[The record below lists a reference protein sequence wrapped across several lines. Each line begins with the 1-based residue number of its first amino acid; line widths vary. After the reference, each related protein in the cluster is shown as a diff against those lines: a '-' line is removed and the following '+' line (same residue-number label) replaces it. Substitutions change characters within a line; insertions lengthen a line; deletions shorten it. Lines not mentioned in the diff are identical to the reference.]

1 MEKIRPLSSHNSVFP
16 VQDELNDRFKLI
28 NKNFEILSAVA
39 GQNGGNLDNLV
50 TSVNGQTGDVTIQ
63 TGARPNEELTG
74 VVTLNGEPIATQ
86 SWVEGKIIP
95 PVRYAR
101 ATTFVDGLMSAD
113 DKRKL
118 DVLDPAQLMN
128 SPSDVRSVNGMKGNV
143 RITAE
148 SLGAATRV
156 DPTFTGT
163 VNVPTLD
170 ASDSNLRFDN
180 RAASIKFVKQYFVRA
195 SAEVTDS
202 LENATNLKAGLM
214 SPEDK
219 SKLDRLPEGGAQ
231 SAVVSVN
238 SKTGTVQLEVDDIPG
253 AAPIEEPHF
262 RRAAY
267 VDGKKVATEE
277 MVNNVSARDRGA
289 IKDAIMSDLNSR
301 LVTDNQNGL
310 MDSTS
315 FKKLSDLP
323 DPRRVITRINGIEA
337 TGRTNSVTLTP
348 DDIGAV
354 SRANPRM
361 DSEPSIANVRL
372 SDWIRENISV
382 SRITAGLMSP
392 ADKRKLDSLSTTPEF
407 TGDMNGRRVTNVGA
421 PESVNDAATKA
432 YVDTAKQGAID
443 EARRNLEETRFNL
456 ESAIRE
462 AKETGTDARTE
473 ADKANRAVRTLEA
486 KSSTTDTG
494 ISDLKTRVTAL
505 EARPASPGVVS
516 FDGNMAGKKIS
527 NLAVPENDR
536 DGANKAYV
544 DSKHDAAI
552 NIAKQYTDSAKRSIE
567 SEVSSVQSNI
577 GNLSGR
583 IDTLEARQDRD
594 TVYDDSEL
602 KRRVKTLEDKPGYDD
617 SGVKQ
622 RIQALEA
629 KPDKDTVYDDS
640 EIKRRV
646 TALENRPSGG
656 GGQAYDDTE
665 LKGRVAALEAKP
677 DKDTVY
683 DDSALKGRVAT
694 LETTSTDL
702 TGRVRALE
710 SKNPVASGEAFTGDM
725 KNRAITNLASP
736 TDEKDGANKAYV
748 DQQRD
753 AAISTAKTYTDGVRS
768 ALEPTIVEAKK
779 AGTDAMERA
788 DAAHTQLSGIS
799 AKVTALESK
808 PSEAFTGDMKGGKIS
823 NLADPTAEK
832 DAATMKYVDAEVKK
846 VGVAAAT
853 VSSKHAKDLKDELAP
868 QITEAKQTASG
879 ASTKVDGIV
888 SRVSTLETDV
898 AGLKAGGGG
907 GGGGGGAPFTGNM
920 ENRKI
925 INLAAPETEFDA
937 TNKGYVD
944 GIRTELIASVADAK
958 KAGTDA
964 RTEADKANTA
974 LTDIQSTVSTLTGKV
989 STLEGKQIPEAFTGD
1004 LKNAKLTNVA
1014 LPEAAT
1020 DGATKGYVDTEVAK
1034 VDAKISQATAKSGET
1049 EGKVSTLEGKASDA
1063 AQKIEASEGKIR
1075 TAESRL
1081 DTVEGKVNGLET
1093 KVSGLDT
1100 AVKELK
1106 AAPGYD
1112 DSDIKRRVTA
1122 LESKEDK
1129 DTVYD
1134 DSGIKAR
1141 LTTLE
1146 AKPAYDD
1153 AEIKRRLTDA
1163 ETSLGNK
1170 ADSSALASTNS
1181 SVSAL
1186 DARVTN
1192 LEAKPDKDTVY
1203 DDSDLKRRVSVLEAS
1218 GGGGGGGG
1226 AYNDSELRNRIDA
1239 LEKKEDRDTVYND
1252 AELRGR
1258 VQVLE
1263 AKEDKDT
1270 VYNDTELK
1278 GRVAAVESAVATKAE
1293 ASALQAESEKITA
1306 LATRVKAVE
1315 DRPAGGGAAPDLS
1328 GYMQKSE
1335 FERSFRDSTT
1345 STIEPVYAKKQDV
1358 AVYARTEAIDQAML
1372 GIPRL
1377 IGYVRYTNVQAG
1389 AWENGASLVPIGTY
1403 QRTDVGSLD
1412 FSWPALDPK
1421 DNLLV
1426 ILPRQGAYLFQIIP
1440 AAKSDTLVY
1449 LHDGQGSFDGMVGP
1463 ISSADAVAMGTGIQ
1477 FIGAVN
1483 GPNKLAR
1490 IPLATPG
1497 NTRKSLGDVVIMI
1510 TFLGERR

>member
-1 MEKIRPLSSHNSVFP
+1 MEKIRPLNSHNSVFP
-16 VQDELNDRFKLI
+16 VQDELNERFKLI

-86 SWVEGKIIP
+86 SWVNGKIIP

-101 ATTFVDGLMSAD
+101 ATTFADGLMSAD

-170 ASDSNLRFDN
+170 ASDGNLRFDN

-195 SAEVTDS
+195 GAEITDS

-277 MVNNVSARDRGA
+277 MVNSVSARDRGA
-289 IKDAIMSDLNSR
+289 IKDAIMSDLNNR

-337 TGRTNSVTLTP
+337 TGRTNTVTLTP

-361 DSEPSIANVRL
+361 DAEPSIANVRL

-392 ADKRKLDSLSTTPEF
+392 ADKRKLDSLSVTQEF
-407 TGDMNGRRVTNVGA
+407 SGDMNGRRVTNLGA
-421 PESVNDAATKA
+421 PESTNDAATKA

-443 EARRNLEETRFNL
+443 ESRRSVEEAKFNL
-456 ESAIRE
+456 ESSIRE
-462 AKETGTDARTE
+462 AKETGADARAE
-473 ADKANRAVRTLEA
+473 ADKANRAVRSLEDKA
-486 KSSTTDTG
+486 STAATG
-494 ISDLKTRVTAL
+494 ISDLKTRMTTL
-505 EARPASPGVVS
+505 EGRANTPGVVS
-516 FDGNMAGKKIS
+516 FDGNMAGKKIT

-552 NIAKQYTDSAKRSIE
+552 NVAKQYTDSAKRSIE
-567 SEVSSVQSNI
+567 SEVSSVQSTI

-594 TVYDDSEL
+594 TVYDDTEL

-622 RIQALEA
+622 RIQALET
-629 KPDKDTVYDDS
+629 KTDKDTVYDDS

-646 TALENRPSGG
+646 TALEGRPA
-656 GGQAYDDTE
+656 GQSYDDTA
-665 LKGRVAALEAKP
+665 LAGRVTALENKP

-683 DDSALKGRVAT
+683 DDSALKGRVSA

-702 TGRVRALE
+702 TGRVRELE
-710 SKNPVASGEAFTGDM
+710 SKAPVASGEAFTGDM
-725 KNRAITNLASP
+725 KGRAITHLAAPSED
-736 TDEKDGANKAYV
+736 TDGANKAYV

-753 AAISTAKTYTDGVRS
+753 AAVETAKSYTDGVKS

-788 DAAHTQLSGIS
+788 EAAHTQLSGIS

-808 PSEAFTGDMKGGKIS
+808 PADTFTGDMKGGKIS
-823 NLADPTAEK
+823 NLADPIAEK

-868 QITEAKQTASG
+868 QITEAKQAASG

-907 GGGGGGAPFTGNM
+907 VGGGGGAPFTGNM

-925 INLAAPETEFDA
+925 INLANPETEFDA

-944 GIRTELIASVADAK
+944 GIRSELIASVADAK

-974 LTDIQSTVSTLTGKV
+974 ITDIQTTVSTLSGKV
-989 STLEGKQIPEAFTGD
+989 STLEGRQIPEAFTGD

-1014 LPEAAT
+1014 LPDAAT

-1063 AQKIEASEGKIR
+1063 AQKIEAAEGKIR
-1075 TAESRL
+1075 TAEGRL
-1081 DTVEGKVNGLET
+1081 DTVEGKVSGLET

-1106 AAPGYD
+1106 TAPGYD
-1112 DSDIKRRVTA
+1112 DTDLRGRVTA

-1153 AEIKRRLTDA
+1153 AEIKLRLTDA
-1163 ETSLGNK
+1163 ETALGNK

-1203 DDSDLKRRVSVLEAS
+1203 DDSDLKRRVFALEA

-1226 AYNDSELRNRIDA
+1226 VYNDSELRNRIDA
-1239 LEKKEDRDTVYND
+1239 LEKKEDKDTVYND
-1252 AELRGR
+1252 TELRGR
-1258 VQVLE
+1258 ITALE
-1263 AKEDKDT
+1263 SKEDKDT
-1270 VYNDTELK
+1270 VYNDTEIK
-1278 GRVAAVESAVATKAE
+1278 GRISAVESAVATKAE
-1293 ASALQAESEKITA
+1293 ASALQAEAEKITA
-1306 LATRVKAVE
+1306 LTTRVKAVE
-1315 DRPAGGGAAPDLS
+1315 DRPAGGGGAAPDLS

-1358 AVYARTEAIDQAML
+1358 AFYARTEAIDQAML

-1440 AAKSDTLVY
+1440 SAKSDTLVY

-1497 NTRKSLGDVVIMI
+1497 NTRKPLGDVVIMI

>member
-170 ASDSNLRFDN
+170 ASDGNLRFDN

-219 SKLDRLPEGGAQ
+219 SKLDRLPDGGAQ

-277 MVNNVSARDRGA
+277 MVNSVSARDRGA

-337 TGRTNSVTLTP
+337 TGRTNTVTLTP

-361 DSEPSIANVRL
+361 DAEPSIANVRL

-392 ADKRKLDSLSTTPEF
+392 ADKRKLDSLSVTQEF
-407 TGDMNGRRVTNVGA
+407 SGDMKGNRVTNLGT

-443 EARRNLEETRFNL
+443 DARRSVEEAKFNL
-456 ESAIRE
+456 ESSIRE
-462 AKETGTDARTE
+462 AKETGADARAE
-473 ADKANRAVRTLEA
+473 ADKANRAVRSLEDKA
-486 KSSTTDTG
+486 STAATG
-494 ISDLKTRVTAL
+494 ISDLKTRMTTL
-505 EARPASPGVVS
+505 EGRANTPGVVS

-527 NLAVPENDR
+527 NLAAPENDR

-544 DSKHDAAI
+544 DTAKQGAIDA
-552 NIAKQYTDSAKRSIE
+552 AKQYTDSAKRSVE
-567 SEVSSVQSNI
+567 NEVSSVQSTI

-594 TVYDDSEL
+594 TVYDDTEL

-622 RIQALEA
+622 RIQALES

-646 TALENRPSGG
+646 TALEGRPA
-656 GGQAYDDTE
+656 GQSYDDTA
-665 LKGRVAALEAKP
+665 LAGRVTALENKA

-683 DDSALKGRVAT
+683 DDSALKGRVSA

-702 TGRVRALE
+702 TGRVRELE
-710 SKNPVASGEAFTGDM
+710 SKAPVASGEAFTGDM
-725 KNRAITNLASP
+725 KGRAITHLAAPSED
-736 TDEKDGANKAYV
+736 TDGANKAYV

-753 AAISTAKTYTDGVRS
+753 AAVETAKSYTDGVKS
-768 ALEPTIVEAKK
+768 ALEPTIAEAKK

-788 DAAHTQLSGIS
+788 EAARTQLSGIS

-808 PSEAFTGDMKGGKIS
+808 PADTFTGDMKGGKIS

-868 QITEAKQTASG
+868 QITEAKQAASR

-907 GGGGGGAPFTGNM
+907 GGGGGGAAPFTGNM

-925 INLAAPETEFDA
+925 INLANPETEFDA

-944 GIRTELIASVADAK
+944 GIRSELIASVVDAK

-974 LTDIQSTVSTLTGKV
+974 ITDIQSTVSALSGKIT
-989 STLEGKQIPEAFTGD
+989 TLEGKQIPEAFTGD

-1049 EGKVSTLEGKASDA
+1049 EGKVSVLEGKASDA
-1063 AQKIEASEGKIR
+1063 AQKIEAAEGKIR
-1075 TAESRL
+1075 TAEGRL

-1106 AAPGYD
+1106 ASGYD
-1112 DSDIKRRVTA
+1112 DTA
-1122 LESKEDK
+1122 LKGRVKALEDKEDK

-1134 DSGIKAR
+1134 DSAIKAR

-1146 AKPAYDD
+1146 AKPGYDD
-1153 AEIKRRLTDA
+1153 SEVKRRLTDA
-1163 ETSLGNK
+1163 ETAIAAK
-1170 ADSSALASTNS
+1170 ADSSALASTNTNVQS
-1181 SVSAL
+1181 L
-1186 DARVTN
+1186 TARVSN

-1203 DDSDLKRRVSVLEAS
+1203 DDSDLKRRVSALEAR

-1239 LEKKEDRDTVYND
+1239 LEKKGDKDTVYND
-1252 AELRGR
+1252 TELRGR
-1258 VQVLE
+1258 ITALE

-1270 VYNDTELK
+1270 VYDDSALK

-1293 ASALQAESEKITA
+1293 ASALQTEAEKITA
-1306 LATRVKAVE
+1306 LTTRVKAVE

-1328 GYMQKSE
+1328 GYMKTSE
-1335 FERSFRDSTT
+1335 FEKSFRDSTAE
-1345 STIEPVYAKKQDV
+1345 TIEPVYAKKSDLSSFI
-1358 AVYARTEAIDQAML
+1358 RSSELDSSML

-1440 AAKSDTLVY
+1440 SSKSDTLVY

-1497 NTRKSLGDVVIMI
+1497 NARRSLGDVVIMI

>member
-1 MEKIRPLSSHNSVFP
+1 MEKIRPLNSHNSVFP
-16 VQDELNDRFKLI
+16 VQDELNERFKLI

-170 ASDSNLRFDN
+170 ASDGNLRFDN

-337 TGRTNSVTLTP
+337 TGRTNTVTLTP

-361 DSEPSIANVRL
+361 DAEPSIANVRL

-392 ADKRKLDSLSTTPEF
+392 ADKRKLDSLSVTQEF
-407 TGDMNGRRVTNVGA
+407 SGDMNGRRVTNLGA
-421 PESVNDAATKA
+421 PESTNDAATKA

-443 EARRNLEETRFNL
+443 A
-456 ESAIRE
+456 
-462 AKETGTDARTE
+462 
-473 ADKANRAVRTLEA
+473 
-486 KSSTTDTG
+486 
-494 ISDLKTRVTAL
+494 
-505 EARPASPGVVS
+505 
-516 FDGNMAGKKIS
+516 
-527 NLAVPENDR
+527 
-536 DGANKAYV
+536 
-544 DSKHDAAI
+544 
-552 NIAKQYTDSAKRSIE
+552 AKQYTDSAKRSVE
-567 SEVSSVQSNI
+567 SEVSSVQSTI

-594 TVYDDSEL
+594 TVYDDTEL

-622 RIQALEA
+622 RIQALET
-629 KPDKDTVYDDS
+629 KTDKDTVYDDS
-640 EIKRRV
+640 ELKRRV
-646 TALENRPSGG
+646 TALEGRPA
-656 GGQAYDDTE
+656 GQSYDDTA
-665 LKGRVAALEAKP
+665 LAGRVTALENKS

-683 DDSALKGRVAT
+683 DDSALKGRVSA

-702 TGRVRALE
+702 TGRVRELE
-710 SKNPVASGEAFTGDM
+710 SKAPVASGEAFTGDM
-725 KNRAITNLASP
+725 KGRAITHLAAPSED
-736 TDEKDGANKAYV
+736 TDGANKAYV

-753 AAISTAKTYTDGVRS
+753 AAVETAKSYTDGVKS
-768 ALEPTIVEAKK
+768 GLEPTIAEAKK

-788 DAAHTQLSGIS
+788 EAAHTQLSGIS

-808 PSEAFTGDMKGGKIS
+808 PADTFTGDMKGGKIS

-832 DAATMKYVDAEVKK
+832 DAATMKYVDTEVKK

-868 QITEAKQTASG
+868 QITEAKQAASG

-907 GGGGGGAPFTGNM
+907 GGGGGTPFTGNM

-925 INLAAPETEFDA
+925 INLANPETEFDA

-944 GIRTELIASVADAK
+944 GIKSELIASVADAK

-974 LTDIQSTVSTLTGKV
+974 ITDIQSTVSALSGKIT
-989 STLEGKQIPEAFTGD
+989 TLEGKQIPEAFTGD
-1004 LKNAKLTNVA
+1004 LKNGKLTNVA
-1014 LPEAAT
+1014 LPDAAT

-1063 AQKIEASEGKIR
+1063 AQKIEAAEGKIR

-1081 DTVEGKVNGLET
+1081 DTVEGKVSGLET

-1112 DSDIKRRVTA
+1112 DTDLRGRVTA

-1134 DSGIKAR
+1134 DSGIKTR
-1141 LTTLE
+1141 LTALE
-1146 AKPAYDD
+1146 EKPGYDD
-1153 AEIKRRLTDA
+1153 AEVKRRLGEV
-1163 ETSLGNK
+1163 ETSIAAK

-1181 SVSAL
+1181 RVSSL

-1203 DDSDLKRRVSVLEAS
+1203 DDSDLKRRVSALEA

-1239 LEKKEDRDTVYND
+1239 LER
-1252 AELRGR
+1252 
-1258 VQVLE
+1258 
-1263 AKEDKDT
+1263 KEDKDT
-1270 VYNDTELK
+1270 VYNDTELRGRITALEAKPDNDTIYNDTEIK
-1278 GRVAAVESAVATKAE
+1278 GRISAVESAVATKAE
-1293 ASALQAESEKITA
+1293 ASALQTEAEKITA
-1306 LATRVKAVE
+1306 LTTRVKAVE
-1315 DRPAGGGAAPDLS
+1315 DRPAGGGGAAPDLS

-1335 FERSFRDSTT
+1335 FESSFRDSTT
-1345 STIEPVYAKKQDV
+1345 STIEPVYAKKSELSSFIRSSELDN
-1358 AVYARTEAIDQAML
+1358 AML

-1377 IGYVRYTNVQAG
+1377 IGYVRYTGVQAG
-1389 AWENGASLVPIGTY
+1389 AWEGGASLVPIGTY

-1440 AAKSDTLVY
+1440 SSKSDTLVY

-1497 NTRKSLGDVVIMI
+1497 NTRKPLGDVVIMI

>member
-128 SPSDVRSVNGMKGNV
+128 SPSDVRTVNGMKGNV

-170 ASDSNLRFDN
+170 ASDGNLRFDN

-202 LENATNLKAGLM
+202 LENATNIKAGLM

-262 RRAAY
+262 RRAAF

-289 IKDAIMSDLNSR
+289 IKDAIMSDLNNR

-323 DPRRVITRINGIEA
+323 DPKRVITRINGIEA
-337 TGRTNSVTLTP
+337 TGRTNTVTLTP

-361 DSEPSIANVRL
+361 DSEPAIANVRL

-382 SRITAGLMSP
+382 SRITSGLMSP
-392 ADKRKLDSLSTTPEF
+392 ADKRKLDSLSVTQEF
-407 TGDMNGRRVTNVGA
+407 SGDMKGNRVTNLGT

-443 EARRNLEETRFNL
+443 ESRRSVEEAKFNL
-456 ESAIRE
+456 ESSIRE
-462 AKETGTDARTE
+462 AKETGADARAE
-473 ADKANRAVRTLEA
+473 ADKANRSVRSLEDKA
-486 KSSTTDTG
+486 STAATG
-494 ISDLKTRVTAL
+494 ISDLKTRMTTL
-505 EARPASPGVVS
+505 EARANTPGVVS
-516 FDGNMAGKKIS
+516 FDGNMAGKKIT

-552 NIAKQYTDSAKRSIE
+552 NVAKQYTDSAKRYIE
-567 SEVSSVQSNI
+567 SEVSSVQSTI

-594 TVYDDSEL
+594 TVYDDTEL

-622 RIQALEA
+622 RIQALET
-629 KPDKDTVYDDS
+629 KTDKDTVYDDS
-640 EIKRRV
+640 ELKRRV
-646 TALENRPSGG
+646 TALEGRPA
-656 GGQAYDDTE
+656 GQSYDDTA
-665 LKGRVAALEAKP
+665 LAGRVTALENKP

-683 DDSALKGRVAT
+683 DDSALKGRVSA

-702 TGRVRALE
+702 TGRVRELE
-710 SKNPVASGEAFTGDM
+710 SKAPVASGEAFTGDM
-725 KNRAITNLASP
+725 KGRAITHLAAPSED
-736 TDEKDGANKAYV
+736 TDGANKAYV

-753 AAISTAKTYTDGVRS
+753 AAVETAKSYTDGIKN
-768 ALEPTIVEAKK
+768 ALEPVIADAKK

-799 AKVTALESK
+799 SKVTALEGK

-868 QITEAKQTASG
+868 QITEAKQAASG

-907 GGGGGGAPFTGNM
+907 AGGGGGGTPFTGNM

-925 INLAAPETEFDA
+925 INLANPETEFDA

-944 GIRTELIASVADAK
+944 GIRSELIASVADAK

-974 LTDIQSTVSTLTGKV
+974 ITDIQSTVSALSGKV
-989 STLEGKQIPEAFTGD
+989 TTLEGKQIPEAFTGD

-1014 LPEAAT
+1014 LPDAAT

-1049 EGKVSTLEGKASDA
+1049 EGKVSVLEGKASDA
-1063 AQKIEASEGKIR
+1063 AQKIEAAEGKIR
-1075 TAESRL
+1075 TAEGRL
-1081 DTVEGKVNGLET
+1081 DTVEGKVSGLET

-1112 DSDIKRRVTA
+1112 DSALKGRVAA

-1141 LTTLE
+1141 LTALE
-1146 AKPAYDD
+1146 AKPGYDD
-1153 AEIKRRLTDA
+1153 SEVKRRLGEV
-1163 ETSLGNK
+1163 ETSIAAK

-1181 SVSAL
+1181 SVLAL

-1203 DDSDLKRRVSVLEAS
+1203 DDSDLKRRVSALEAS

-1239 LEKKEDRDTVYND
+1239 LER
-1252 AELRGR
+1252 
-1258 VQVLE
+1258 
-1263 AKEDKDT
+1263 KEDKDT
-1270 VYNDTELK
+1270 VYNDTELRGRITALESKEDKDTVYNDTEIK
-1278 GRVAAVESAVATKAE
+1278 GRISAVETAVASKAE
-1293 ASALQAESEKITA
+1293 ASALQSEAEKITA
-1306 LATRVKAVE
+1306 LTTRVKAVE
-1315 DRPAGGGAAPDLS
+1315 DRPSGGGAAPDLS

-1335 FERSFRDSTT
+1335 FESYFRDSTT
-1345 STIEPVYAKKQDV
+1345 STLEPVYAKKSDMSTFINSS
-1358 AVYARTEAIDQAML
+1358 ALDQAML
-1372 GIPRL
+1372 GIPRM

-1440 AAKSDTLVY
+1440 ASKSDTLVY

>member
-128 SPSDVRSVNGMKGNV
+128 SPSDVRTVNGMKGNV

-170 ASDSNLRFDN
+170 ASDGNLRFDN

-202 LENATNLKAGLM
+202 LENATNIKAGLM

-262 RRAAY
+262 RRAAF

-289 IKDAIMSDLNSR
+289 IKDAIMSDLNNR

-323 DPRRVITRINGIEA
+323 DPKRVITRINGIEA
-337 TGRTNSVTLTP
+337 TGRTNTVTLTP

-361 DSEPSIANVRL
+361 DSEPAIANVRL

-382 SRITAGLMSP
+382 SRITSGLMSP
-392 ADKRKLDSLSTTPEF
+392 ADKRKLDSLSVTQEF
-407 TGDMNGRRVTNVGA
+407 SGDMKGNRVTNLGT

-443 EARRNLEETRFNL
+443 ESRRSVEEAKFNL
-456 ESAIRE
+456 ESSIRE
-462 AKETGTDARTE
+462 AKETGADARAE
-473 ADKANRAVRTLEA
+473 ADKANRSVRSLEDKA
-486 KSSTTDTG
+486 STAATG
-494 ISDLKTRVTAL
+494 ISDLKTRMTTL
-505 EARPASPGVVS
+505 EARANTPGVVS
-516 FDGNMAGKKIS
+516 FDGNMAGKKIT

-552 NIAKQYTDSAKRSIE
+552 NVAKQYTDSAKRYIE
-567 SEVSSVQSNI
+567 SEVSSVQSTI

-594 TVYDDSEL
+594 TVYDDTEL

-622 RIQALEA
+622 RIQALET
-629 KPDKDTVYDDS
+629 KTDKDTVYDDS
-640 EIKRRV
+640 ELKRRV
-646 TALENRPSGG
+646 TALEGRPA
-656 GGQAYDDTE
+656 GQSYDDTA
-665 LKGRVAALEAKP
+665 LAGRVTALENKP

-683 DDSALKGRVAT
+683 DDSALKGRVSA

-702 TGRVRALE
+702 TGRVRELE
-710 SKNPVASGEAFTGDM
+710 SKAPVASGEAFTGDM
-725 KNRAITNLASP
+725 KGRAITHLAAPSED
-736 TDEKDGANKAYV
+736 TDGANKAYV

-753 AAISTAKTYTDGVRS
+753 AAVETAKSYTDGIKN
-768 ALEPTIVEAKK
+768 ALEPVIADAKK

-799 AKVTALESK
+799 SKVTALEGK

-868 QITEAKQTASG
+868 QITEAKQAASG

-907 GGGGGGAPFTGNM
+907 AGGGGGGTPFTGNM

-925 INLAAPETEFDA
+925 INLANPETEFDA

-944 GIRTELIASVADAK
+944 GIRSELIASVADAK

-974 LTDIQSTVSTLTGKV
+974 ITDIQSTVSALSGKV
-989 STLEGKQIPEAFTGD
+989 TTLEGKQIPEAFTGD

-1014 LPEAAT
+1014 LPDAAT

-1049 EGKVSTLEGKASDA
+1049 EGKVSVLEGKASDA
-1063 AQKIEASEGKIR
+1063 AQKIEAAEGKIR
-1075 TAESRL
+1075 TAEGRL
-1081 DTVEGKVNGLET
+1081 DTVEGKVSGLET

-1112 DSDIKRRVTA
+1112 DSALKGRVAA

-1141 LTTLE
+1141 LTALE
-1146 AKPAYDD
+1146 AKPGYDD
-1153 AEIKRRLTDA
+1153 SEVKRRLGEV
-1163 ETSLGNK
+1163 ETSIAAK

-1181 SVSAL
+1181 SVLAL
-1186 DARVTN
+1186 DTRVTN

-1203 DDSDLKRRVSVLEAS
+1203 DDSDLKRRVSALEAS

-1239 LEKKEDRDTVYND
+1239 LER
-1252 AELRGR
+1252 
-1258 VQVLE
+1258 
-1263 AKEDKDT
+1263 KEDKDT
-1270 VYNDTELK
+1270 VYNDTELRGRITALESKEDKDTVYNDTEIK
-1278 GRVAAVESAVATKAE
+1278 GRISAVETAVASKAE
-1293 ASALQAESEKITA
+1293 ASALQSEAEKITA
-1306 LATRVKAVE
+1306 LTTRVKAVE
-1315 DRPAGGGAAPDLS
+1315 DRPSGGGAAPDLS

-1335 FERSFRDSTT
+1335 FESYFRDSTT
-1345 STIEPVYAKKQDV
+1345 STLEPVYAKKSDISTFINSS
-1358 AVYARTEAIDQAML
+1358 ALDQAML
-1372 GIPRL
+1372 GIPRM

-1440 AAKSDTLVY
+1440 ASKSDTLVY

>member
-1 MEKIRPLSSHNSVFP
+1 MEKIRPLNSHNSVFP
-16 VQDELNDRFKLI
+16 VQDELNERFKLI

-101 ATTFVDGLMSAD
+101 ATTFVDGLLSAD

-170 ASDSNLRFDN
+170 ASDGNLRFDN

-202 LENATNLKAGLM
+202 LENATNLKSGLM

-323 DPRRVITRINGIEA
+323 DPKRVITRINGIEA

-348 DDIGAV
+348 DDVGAV

-361 DSEPSIANVRL
+361 DSEPAIANVRL
-372 SDWIRENISV
+372 SDWIRENINV

-392 ADKRKLDSLSTTPEF
+392 ADKRKLDSLSVTQEF
-407 TGDMNGRRVTNVGA
+407 SGDMKGNRVTNLGT

-443 EARRNLEETRFNL
+443 ESRRSVEEAKFNL
-456 ESAIRE
+456 ESSIRE
-462 AKETGTDARTE
+462 AKETGADARAE
-473 ADKANRAVRTLEA
+473 ADKANRAVRSLEDKA
-486 KSSTTDTG
+486 STAATG
-494 ISDLKTRVTAL
+494 ISDLKTRMTTL
-505 EARPASPGVVS
+505 EARANTPGVVS
-516 FDGNMAGKKIS
+516 FDGNMAGKKIT

-552 NIAKQYTDSAKRSIE
+552 NVAKQYTDSAKRSIE
-567 SEVSSVQSNI
+567 SEVSSVQSTI

-583 IDTLEARQDRD
+583 IDTLEAKPDRD

-622 RIQALEA
+622 RIQALET
-629 KPDKDTVYDDS
+629 KTDKDTVYDDS

-656 GGQAYDDTE
+656 GGQAYDDTA
-665 LKGRVAALEAKP
+665 LKGRVAALEAKE

-683 DDSALKGRVAT
+683 DDSALKGRVSA

-702 TGRVRALE
+702 TGRVRELE
-710 SKNPVASGEAFTGDM
+710 SKAPVASGEAFTGDM
-725 KNRAITNLASP
+725 KGRAITHLAAPSED
-736 TDEKDGANKAYV
+736 TDGANKAYV
-748 DQQRD
+748 DQQRE
-753 AAISTAKTYTDGVRS
+753 AAVETAKSYTDGVKS
-768 ALEPTIVEAKK
+768 ALEPTIAEAKK

-788 DAAHTQLSGIS
+788 EAAHTQLSGIS
-799 AKVTALESK
+799 AKVTALEGK

-868 QITEAKQTASG
+868 QITEAKQAASG

-898 AGLKAGGGG
+898 AGLKAGGGAG
-907 GGGGGGAPFTGNM
+907 GGGGVPFTGNM

-925 INLAAPETEFDA
+925 INLANPETEFDA

-944 GIRTELIASVADAK
+944 GIRSELIASVADAK

-974 LTDIQSTVSTLTGKV
+974 LTDIQSTVSALSGKV
-989 STLEGKQIPEAFTGD
+989 TTLEGKQIPEAFTGD
-1004 LKNAKLTNVA
+1004 LKNGKLTNVA

-1049 EGKVSTLEGKASDA
+1049 EGKVSVLEGKASDA
-1063 AQKIEASEGKIR
+1063 SQKIEAAEGKIR
-1075 TAESRL
+1075 TAEGRL
-1081 DTVEGKVNGLET
+1081 DTVEGKVSGLET

-1112 DSDIKRRVTA
+1112 DSALKGRVAA

-1134 DSGIKAR
+1134 DSGIKTR
-1141 LTTLE
+1141 LTALE
-1146 AKPAYDD
+1146 AKPGYDD
-1153 AEIKRRLTDA
+1153 AEVKRRLGEV
-1163 ETSLGNK
+1163 ETSIAAK

-1186 DARVTN
+1186 DVRVTN
-1192 LEAKPDKDTVY
+1192 LEKKPDKDTVY
-1203 DDSDLKRRVSVLEAS
+1203 DDSDLKRRVSALEAS
-1218 GGGGGGGG
+1218 GGGGG

-1258 VQVLE
+1258 VQALE

-1293 ASALQAESEKITA
+1293 SSALQAEAEKITA
-1306 LATRVKAVE
+1306 LTTRVKAVE

-1335 FERSFRDSTT
+1335 FERYFRDSTT
-1345 STIEPVYAKKQDV
+1345 STLEPVYAKKSDISTFINSS
-1358 AVYARTEAIDQAML
+1358 ALDQAML
-1372 GIPRL
+1372 GIPRM

-1426 ILPRQGAYLFQIIP
+1426 TLPRQGAYLFQIIP
-1440 AAKSDTLVY
+1440 ASKSDTLVY

-1463 ISSADAVAMGTGIQ
+1463 ISSANAVAMGTGIQ
-1477 FIGAVN
+1477 FISAVN

-1497 NTRKSLGDVVIMI
+1497 NTRKPLGDVVIMI

>member
-86 SWVEGKIIP
+86 SWVQGKIIP

-101 ATTFVDGLMSAD
+101 ATTLSDGLMSAD

-118 DVLDPAQLMN
+118 DVLDVAQLMN
-128 SPSDVRSVNGMKGNV
+128 SPSDVRTVNGMKGNV

-170 ASDSNLRFDN
+170 ASDGNLRFDN

-238 SKTGTVQLEVDDIPG
+238 SKTGAVQLEVDDIPG

-262 RRAAY
+262 RRAAF

-277 MVNNVSARDRGA
+277 MVNSVSARDRGA
-289 IKDAIMSDLNSR
+289 IKDAIMSDLNNR

-323 DPRRVITRINGIEA
+323 DPKRVITRINGIEA
-337 TGRTNSVTLTP
+337 TGRTNTVTLTP

-361 DSEPSIANVRL
+361 DSEPAIANVRL

-392 ADKRKLDSLSTTPEF
+392 ADKRKLDSLSVTQEF
-407 TGDMNGRRVTNVGA
+407 SGDMKGNRVTNLGT

-443 EARRNLEETRFNL
+443 ESRRSVEEAKFNL

-462 AKETGTDARTE
+462 AKETGADARAE
-473 ADKANRAVRTLEA
+473 ADKANRSVRSLEA
-486 KSSTTDTG
+486 KASTAETG
-494 ISDLKTRVTAL
+494 ISDLKSRMTTL
-505 EARPASPGVVS
+505 EGRANNPGVVS
-516 FDGNMAGKKIS
+516 FDGNMAGKKIT

-552 NIAKQYTDSAKRSIE
+552 NVAKQYTDSAKRSIE
-567 SEVSSVQSNI
+567 SEVSSVQSTI

-594 TVYDDSEL
+594 TVYDDTEL

-622 RIQALEA
+622 RIQALET
-629 KPDKDTVYDDS
+629 KTDKDTVYDDS
-640 EIKRRV
+640 DLKRRV
-646 TALENRPSGG
+646 TALEGRPA
-656 GGQAYDDTE
+656 GQRYDDTA
-665 LKGRVAALEAKP
+665 LAGRVTALENKT

-683 DDSALKGRVAT
+683 DDTALKGRVSA

-702 TGRVRALE
+702 TGRVRELE
-710 SKNPVASGEAFTGDM
+710 SKAPVASGEAFTGDM
-725 KNRAITNLASP
+725 KGRAITHLAAPSED
-736 TDEKDGANKAYV
+736 TDGANKAYV

-753 AAISTAKTYTDGVRS
+753 AAVETAKSYTDGVKS
-768 ALEPTIVEAKK
+768 ALEPTIAEAKK

-799 AKVTALESK
+799 AKVTALEGK

-868 QITEAKQTASG
+868 QITEAKQAASG

-907 GGGGGGAPFTGNM
+907 AGGGGGAAPFTGNM

-944 GIRTELIASVADAK
+944 GIRSELIASVADAK

-974 LTDIQSTVSTLTGKV
+974 ITDIQSTVSTLTGKV

-1014 LPEAAT
+1014 LPENAT

-1034 VDAKISQATAKSGET
+1034 VDAKISQATTKSGET
-1049 EGKVSTLEGKASDA
+1049 EGKVSVLEGKVSDS
-1063 AQKIEASEGKIR
+1063 AQKIEAAEGKIR
-1075 TAESRL
+1075 TAEDRL

-1106 AAPGYD
+1106 ASGYD
-1112 DSDIKRRVTA
+1112 DTEIKRRVTA
-1122 LESKEDK
+1122 LETKEDK

-1146 AKPAYDD
+1146 AKPGYDD
-1153 AEIKRRLTDA
+1153 SEVKRRLTDA
-1163 ETSLGNK
+1163 ETAIGAK
-1170 ADSSALASTNS
+1170 ADSTALASTNS
-1181 SVSAL
+1181 DVTAL
-1186 DARVTN
+1186 TVRVTN

-1203 DDSDLKRRVSVLEAS
+1203 DDSDLKRRVSVLEAN
-1218 GGGGGGGG
+1218 GGGGGGG
-1226 AYNDSELRNRIDA
+1226 AYNDSELRNRINA

-1258 VQVLE
+1258 VQALE
-1263 AKEDKDT
+1263 SKEDKDT

-1293 ASALQAESEKITA
+1293 ASALQTEAEKITA
-1306 LATRVKAVE
+1306 LTTRVKAVE

-1335 FERSFRDSTT
+1335 FERYFRDSTT
-1345 STIEPVYAKKQDV
+1345 STLEPVYAKKSDISTFINSS
-1358 AVYARTEAIDQAML
+1358 ALDQAML
-1372 GIPRL
+1372 GIPRM

-1440 AAKSDTLVY
+1440 VSKSDTLVY

-1463 ISSADAVAMGTGIQ
+1463 ISSANAVAMGTGIQ

-1497 NTRKSLGDVVIMI
+1497 NTRKPIGDLVIMI

>member
-1 MEKIRPLSSHNSVFP
+1 MEKIRPLNSHNSVFP
-16 VQDELNDRFKLI
+16 VQDELNERFKLI

-170 ASDSNLRFDN
+170 ASDGNLRFDN

-195 SAEVTDS
+195 GAEITDS

-238 SKTGTVQLEVDDIPG
+238 SKTGAVQLEVDDIPG

-337 TGRTNSVTLTP
+337 TGRTNTVTLTP

-392 ADKRKLDSLSTTPEF
+392 ADKRKLDSLS
-407 TGDMNGRRVTNVGA
+407 VTNLGA
-421 PESVNDAATKA
+421 PESTNDAATKA
-432 YVDTAKQGAID
+432 YVDAAKQGAID
-443 EARRNLEETRFNL
+443 ESRRSVEEAKFNL
-456 ESAIRE
+456 ESSIRE
-462 AKETGTDARTE
+462 AKETGADARAE
-473 ADKANRAVRTLEA
+473 ADKANRSVRSLEA
-486 KSSTTDTG
+486 KASTAETS
-494 ISDLKTRVTAL
+494 ISDLKSRMTTL
-505 EARPASPGVVS
+505 EGRANNPGVVS
-516 FDGNMAGKKIS
+516 FDGNMAGKKLT
-527 NLAVPENDR
+527 NLAAPENDR

-544 DSKHDAAI
+544 DSKHNAAI
-552 NIAKQYTDSAKRSIE
+552 NVAKQYTDSAKRSIE

-594 TVYDDSEL
+594 TVYDDTEL

-622 RIQALEA
+622 RIQALET
-629 KPDKDTVYDDS
+629 KTDKDTVYDDS

-646 TALENRPSGG
+646 TALEGRPA
-656 GGQAYDDTE
+656 GQSYDDTA
-665 LKGRVAALEAKP
+665 LAGRITALENKP

-683 DDSALKGRVAT
+683 DDSALKGRVSA

-702 TGRVRALE
+702 TGRVRELE
-710 SKNPVASGEAFTGDM
+710 SKAPVASGEAFTGDM
-725 KNRAITNLASP
+725 KGRAITHLAAPSED
-736 TDEKDGANKAYV
+736 TDGANKAYV

-768 ALEPTIVEAKK
+768 ALEPTIAEAKK

-868 QITEAKQTASG
+868 QITEAKQAASG

-898 AGLKAGGGG
+898 AGLKAGGGA

-925 INLAAPETEFDA
+925 INLANPETEFDA

-974 LTDIQSTVSTLTGKV
+974 LTDIQSTVSALSGKIT
-989 STLEGKQIPEAFTGD
+989 TLEGKQIPEAFTGD
-1004 LKNAKLTNVA
+1004 MKSAKLTNVA
-1014 LPEAAT
+1014 LPDVAT

-1063 AQKIEASEGKIR
+1063 AQKIEAAEGKIR
-1075 TAESRL
+1075 TAEGRL
-1081 DTVEGKVNGLET
+1081 NTVEGKVSGLET

-1112 DSDIKRRVTA
+1112 DTEIKRRVTA

-1163 ETSLGNK
+1163 ETALGNK

-1203 DDSDLKRRVSVLEAS
+1203 DDSDLKRRVSVLEAN
-1218 GGGGGGGG
+1218 GGGGGGG

-1239 LEKKEDRDTVYND
+1239 LEKKEDKDTVYND
-1252 AELRGR
+1252 TELRGR
-1258 VQVLE
+1258 ITALE

-1293 ASALQAESEKITA
+1293 ASALQTEAEKITA
-1306 LATRVKAVE
+1306 LTTRVKAVE
-1315 DRPAGGGAAPDLS
+1315 DRPAGGGGAAPDLS

-1463 ISSADAVAMGTGIQ
+1463 ISSSDAVAMGTGIQ

-1497 NTRKSLGDVVIMI
+1497 NARRSLGDVVIMI

>member
-1 MEKIRPLSSHNSVFP
+1 MEKIRPLNSHNSVFP
-16 VQDELNDRFKLI
+16 VQDELNERFKLI

-170 ASDSNLRFDN
+170 ASDGNLRFDN

-238 SKTGTVQLEVDDIPG
+238 SKTGAVQLEVDDIPG

-337 TGRTNSVTLTP
+337 TGRTNTVTLTP

-392 ADKRKLDSLSTTPEF
+392 ADKRKLDSLSVQQEF
-407 TGDMNGRRVTNVGA
+407 SGDMNGRRVTNLGA
-421 PESVNDAATKA
+421 PESTNDAATKA

-443 EARRNLEETRFNL
+443 ESRRSVEEAKFNL
-456 ESAIRE
+456 ESSIRE
-462 AKETGTDARTE
+462 AKETGADARAE
-473 ADKANRAVRTLEA
+473 ADKANRAVRSLEDKA
-486 KSSTTDTG
+486 STAATG
-494 ISDLKTRVTAL
+494 ISDLKTRMTTL
-505 EARPASPGVVS
+505 EARANTPGVVS
-516 FDGNMAGKKIS
+516 FDGNMAGKKIT

-552 NIAKQYTDSAKRSIE
+552 NVAKQYTDSAKRSIE

-594 TVYDDSEL
+594 TVYDDTEL

-622 RIQALEA
+622 RIQALE
-629 KPDKDTVYDDS
+629 
-640 EIKRRV
+640 
-646 TALENRPSGG
+646 N
-656 GGQAYDDTE
+656 
-665 LKGRVAALEAKP
+665 KP

-683 DDSALKGRVAT
+683 DDSALKGRVSA

-702 TGRVRALE
+702 TGRVRELE
-710 SKNPVASGEAFTGDM
+710 SKAPVASGEAFTGDM
-725 KNRAITNLASP
+725 KGRAITHLAAPSED
-736 TDEKDGANKAYV
+736 TDGANKAYV

-753 AAISTAKTYTDGVRS
+753 AAVETAKSYTDGVKS
-768 ALEPTIVEAKK
+768 GLEPTIAEAKK

-799 AKVTALESK
+799 AKVTVLEGK

-853 VSSKHAKDLKDELAP
+853 VSSKHAKDLKDELSP
-868 QITEAKQTASG
+868 LITEAKQAASG

-898 AGLKAGGGG
+898 AGLKAGGGAG
-907 GGGGGGAPFTGNM
+907 GGGGGTPFTGNM

-925 INLAAPETEFDA
+925 INLANPETESDA

-944 GIRTELIASVADAK
+944 GIRSELIASVADAK

-974 LTDIQSTVSTLTGKV
+974 ITDIQSTVSALSGKIT
-989 STLEGKQIPEAFTGD
+989 TLEGKQIPEAFTGD
-1004 LKNAKLTNVA
+1004 MKNAKLTNVA
-1014 LPEAAT
+1014 LPDVAT

-1063 AQKIEASEGKIR
+1063 AQKIEAAEGKIR
-1075 TAESRL
+1075 TAEGRL

-1112 DSDIKRRVTA
+1112 DTDLRGRVTA

-1134 DSGIKAR
+1134 DSGIKTR
-1141 LTTLE
+1141 LTALE
-1146 AKPAYDD
+1146 AKPGYDD
-1153 AEIKRRLTDA
+1153 SEVKRRLGEA
-1163 ETSLGNK
+1163 ETAIGAK
-1170 ADSSALASTNS
+1170 ADSTALASTNS

-1192 LEAKPDKDTVY
+1192 LEVKPDKDTVY
-1203 DDSDLKRRVSVLEAS
+1203 DDSDLKRRVSALEAN
-1218 GGGGGGGG
+1218 GGGGGGS

-1258 VQVLE
+1258 VQALE

-1293 ASALQAESEKITA
+1293 ASALQTEAEKITA
-1306 LATRVKAVE
+1306 LTTRVKAVE

-1335 FERSFRDSTT
+1335 FERYFRDSTT
-1345 STIEPVYAKKQDV
+1345 STLEPVYAKKSDISTFINSS
-1358 AVYARTEAIDQAML
+1358 ALDQAML
-1372 GIPRL
+1372 GIPRM

-1440 AAKSDTLVY
+1440 ASKSDTLVY

-1463 ISSADAVAMGTGIQ
+1463 ISSANAVAMGTGIQ

-1497 NTRKSLGDVVIMI
+1497 NTRKPLGDVVIMI

>member
-170 ASDSNLRFDN
+170 ASDGNLRFDN

-262 RRAAY
+262 RRAAF

-361 DSEPSIANVRL
+361 DAEPAIANVRL

-392 ADKRKLDSLSTTPEF
+392 ADKRKLDSLSITQEF
-407 TGDMNGRRVTNVGA
+407 SGDMKGNRVTNLGT

-443 EARRNLEETRFNL
+443 EARRNVEETRFNL

-462 AKETGTDARTE
+462 AKETGADARAE
-473 ADKANRAVRTLEA
+473 ADKANRSVRSLEEKA
-486 KSSTTDTG
+486 STAATG
-494 ISDLKTRVTAL
+494 ISDLKTRMTTL
-505 EARPASPGVVS
+505 EARANTPGVVS
-516 FDGNMAGKKIS
+516 FDGNMAGKKIT

-552 NIAKQYTDSAKRSIE
+552 NVAKQYTDSAKRSIE
-567 SEVSSVQSNI
+567 SEVSSVQSTI

-594 TVYDDSEL
+594 TVYDDTEL

-622 RIQALEA
+622 RIQALES

-640 EIKRRV
+640 ELKRRV
-646 TALENRPSGG
+646 TALEGRPA
-656 GGQAYDDTE
+656 GQRYDDTA
-665 LKGRVAALEAKP
+665 LAGRITALENKP

-683 DDSALKGRVAT
+683 DDSALKGRVSA

-702 TGRVRALE
+702 TGRVRELE
-710 SKNPVASGEAFTGDM
+710 SKAPVASGEAFTGDM
-725 KNRAITNLASP
+725 KGRAITHLAAPSED
-736 TDEKDGANKAYV
+736 TDGANKAYV

-753 AAISTAKTYTDGVRS
+753 AAVETAKSYTDGVKS
-768 ALEPTIVEAKK
+768 ALEPTIAEAKK

-799 AKVTALESK
+799 AKVTALEGK

-853 VSSKHAKDLKDELAP
+853 VSSKHAKDLKDELSP
-868 QITEAKQTASG
+868 LITEAKQAASG

-907 GGGGGGAPFTGNM
+907 AGGGGGAPFTGNM

-925 INLAAPETEFDA
+925 INLANPETEFDA

-944 GIRTELIASVADAK
+944 GIKSELIASVADAK

-974 LTDIQSTVSTLTGKV
+974 LTDIQSTVSALSGKIT
-989 STLEGKQIPEAFTGD
+989 TLEGKQIPEAFTGD
-1004 LKNAKLTNVA
+1004 MKNAKLTNVA
-1014 LPEAAT
+1014 LPDVAT
-1020 DGATKGYVDTEVAK
+1020 DGTTKGYVDTEISK

-1063 AQKIEASEGKIR
+1063 AQKIEAAEGKIR

-1081 DTVEGKVNGLET
+1081 DTVEGKVSGLET

-1106 AAPGYD
+1106 ASGYD
-1112 DSDIKRRVTA
+1112 DSEIKRRVTA

-1134 DSGIKAR
+1134 DSGIKTR
-1141 LTTLE
+1141 LTALE
-1146 AKPAYDD
+1146 AKPGYDD
-1153 AEIKRRLTDA
+1153 TEVKRRLGEV
-1163 ETSLGNK
+1163 ETSIAAK

-1239 LEKKEDRDTVYND
+1239 LEKKEDKDTVYND
-1252 AELRGR
+1252 TELRGR
-1258 VQVLE
+1258 ITALE

-1270 VYNDTELK
+1270 VYDDSALK

-1293 ASALQAESEKITA
+1293 ASALQTEAEKITA
-1306 LATRVKAVE
+1306 LTTRVKAVE

-1328 GYMQKSE
+1328 GYMKTSE
-1335 FERSFRDSTT
+1335 FEKSFRDSTAA
-1345 STIEPVYAKKQDV
+1345 TIELVYAKKSDISTFINSS
-1358 AVYARTEAIDQAML
+1358 ALDQAML
-1372 GIPRL
+1372 GIPRM

-1440 AAKSDTLVY
+1440 ASKSDTLVY

-1497 NTRKSLGDVVIMI
+1497 NTRKPLGDVVIMI

>member
-170 ASDSNLRFDN
+170 ASDGNLRFDN

-219 SKLDRLPEGGAQ
+219 SKLDRLPDGGAQ

-238 SKTGTVQLEVDDIPG
+238 SKTGAVQLEVDDIPG

-277 MVNNVSARDRGA
+277 MVNSVSARDRGA

-337 TGRTNSVTLTP
+337 TGRTNTVTLTP

-361 DSEPSIANVRL
+361 DAEPSIANVRL

-392 ADKRKLDSLSTTPEF
+392 ADKRKLDSLSVTQEF
-407 TGDMNGRRVTNVGA
+407 SGDMKGNRVTNLGT

-443 EARRNLEETRFNL
+443 ESRRSVEEAKFNL
-456 ESAIRE
+456 ESSIRE
-462 AKETGTDARTE
+462 AKETGADARAE
-473 ADKANRAVRTLEA
+473 ADKANRAVRSLEDKA
-486 KSSTTDTG
+486 STAATG
-494 ISDLKTRVTAL
+494 ISDLKSRMTTL
-505 EARPASPGVVS
+505 EGRANNPGVVS
-516 FDGNMAGKKIS
+516 FDGNMAGKKLT
-527 NLAVPENDR
+527 NLAAPENDR
-536 DGANKAYV
+536 DGANKTYV
-544 DSKHDAAI
+544 DTAKQGAIDA
-552 NIAKQYTDSAKRSIE
+552 AKQYTDSAKRSVE
-567 SEVSSVQSNI
+567 SEVSSVQSTI

-594 TVYDDSEL
+594 TVYDDTEL

-622 RIQALEA
+622 RIQALES
-629 KPDKDTVYDDS
+629 KPDKDTVYDDT

-646 TALENRPSGG
+646 TALEGRPA
-656 GGQAYDDTE
+656 GQSYDDTA
-665 LKGRVAALEAKP
+665 LAGRVTALENKP

-702 TGRVRALE
+702 TSRVRELE
-710 SKNPVASGEAFTGDM
+710 SKAPVASGEAFTGDM
-725 KNRAITNLASP
+725 KDRAITHLAAPSED
-736 TDEKDGANKAYV
+736 TDGANKAYV

-753 AAISTAKTYTDGVRS
+753 AAVETAKSYTDGVKS
-768 ALEPTIVEAKK
+768 ALEPTIADAKK

-788 DAAHTQLSGIS
+788 EAAHTQLSGIS

-808 PSEAFTGDMKGGKIS
+808 PADTFTGDMKGGKIS

-868 QITEAKQTASG
+868 QITEAKQAASG

-907 GGGGGGAPFTGNM
+907 GGGGGGAAPFTGNM

-925 INLAAPETEFDA
+925 INLANPETEFDA

-944 GIRTELIASVADAK
+944 GIKSELIASVVDAK

-974 LTDIQSTVSTLTGKV
+974 ITDIQSTVSALSGKIT
-989 STLEGKQIPEAFTGD
+989 TLEGKQIPEAFTGD
-1004 LKNAKLTNVA
+1004 LKNGKLTNVA

-1049 EGKVSTLEGKASDA
+1049 EGKVSVLEGKASDA
-1063 AQKIEASEGKIR
+1063 SQKIEAAEGKIR
-1075 TAESRL
+1075 TAEGRL

-1112 DSDIKRRVTA
+1112 DSEIKRRVTA

-1134 DSGIKAR
+1134 DSGIKTR
-1141 LTTLE
+1141 LTALE
-1146 AKPAYDD
+1146 AKPGYDD
-1153 AEIKRRLTDA
+1153 SEVKRRLGEV
-1163 ETSLGNK
+1163 ETSIAAK

-1203 DDSDLKRRVSVLEAS
+1203 DDSDLKRRVSVLEAN
-1218 GGGGGGGG
+1218 GGGGGGG

-1239 LEKKEDRDTVYND
+1239 LEKKED
-1252 AELRGR
+1252 
-1258 VQVLE
+1258 
-1263 AKEDKDT
+1263 KDT
-1270 VYNDTELK
+1270 VYNDTELRGRITALEAKPDNDTIYNDTEIK
-1278 GRVAAVESAVATKAE
+1278 GRISAVESAVATKAE
-1293 ASALQAESEKITA
+1293 ASDLQTEAEKITA
-1306 LATRVKAVE
+1306 LTTRVKAVE

-1345 STIEPVYAKKQDV
+1345 STIEPVYAKKSELSSFIRSSELD
-1358 AVYARTEAIDQAML
+1358 ATML

-1497 NTRKSLGDVVIMI
+1497 NARRSLGDVVIMI

>member
-39 GQNGGNLDNLV
+39 VQNGGNLDNLV

-170 ASDSNLRFDN
+170 ASDGNLRFDN

-238 SKTGTVQLEVDDIPG
+238 SKTGAVQLEVDDIPG

-361 DSEPSIANVRL
+361 DAEPSIANVRL

-392 ADKRKLDSLSTTPEF
+392 ADKRKLDSLSVTQEF
-407 TGDMNGRRVTNVGA
+407 SGDMKGNKVTNLGT

-443 EARRNLEETRFNL
+443 ESRRSVEEAKFNL

-462 AKETGTDARTE
+462 AKETGADARAE
-473 ADKANRAVRTLEA
+473 ADKANRAVRSLEDKA
-486 KSSTTDTG
+486 STAATG
-494 ISDLKTRVTAL
+494 ISDLKTRMTTL
-505 EARPASPGVVS
+505 EARANTPGVVS
-516 FDGNMAGKKIS
+516 FDGNMAGKKLT
-527 NLAVPENDR
+527 NLAAPENDR

-552 NIAKQYTDSAKRSIE
+552 NVAKQYTDSAKRSIE
-567 SEVSSVQSNI
+567 SEVSSVQSTI

-594 TVYDDSEL
+594 TVYDDTEL

-622 RIQALEA
+622 RIQALET
-629 KPDKDTVYDDS
+629 KTDKDTVYDDS

-646 TALENRPSGG
+646 TALEGRPA
-656 GGQAYDDTE
+656 GQSYDDTA
-665 LKGRVAALEAKP
+665 LAGRVTALENKA

-683 DDSALKGRVAT
+683 DDTALKGRVSA

-702 TGRVRALE
+702 TGRVRELE
-710 SKNPVASGEAFTGDM
+710 SKAPVASGEAFTGDM
-725 KNRAITNLASP
+725 KGRAITHLAAPSED
-736 TDEKDGANKAYV
+736 TDGANKAYV

-753 AAISTAKTYTDGVRS
+753 AAVETAKSYTDGVKS
-768 ALEPTIVEAKK
+768 GLEPTIAEAKK

-808 PSEAFTGDMKGGKIS
+808 PADTFTGDMKGGKIS

-846 VGVAAAT
+846 VGIAAAT

-898 AGLKAGGGG
+898 AGLKAGGGA

-925 INLAAPETEFDA
+925 INLANPETEFDA

-944 GIRTELIASVADAK
+944 GIRSELIASVVDAK

-974 LTDIQSTVSTLTGKV
+974 ITDIQSTVSALSGKIT
-989 STLEGKQIPEAFTGD
+989 TLEGKQIPEAFTGD

-1014 LPEAAT
+1014 LPDAAT

-1063 AQKIEASEGKIR
+1063 AQKIEAAEGKIR
-1075 TAESRL
+1075 TAEGRL
-1081 DTVEGKVNGLET
+1081 DTVEGKVSGLET

-1106 AAPGYD
+1106 ASGYD
-1112 DSDIKRRVTA
+1112 DTEIKRRVTA
-1122 LESKEDK
+1122 LETKEDK

-1134 DSGIKAR
+1134 DSGIKTR
-1141 LTTLE
+1141 LTALE
-1146 AKPAYDD
+1146 AKPGYDD
-1153 AEIKRRLTDA
+1153 AEVKRRLGEV
-1163 ETSLGNK
+1163 ETSIAAK

-1203 DDSDLKRRVSVLEAS
+1203 DDSDLKRRVSVLEAN
-1218 GGGGGGGG
+1218 GGGGGGG

-1258 VQVLE
+1258 VQALE

-1293 ASALQAESEKITA
+1293 ASALQTEAEKITA
-1306 LATRVKAVE
+1306 LTTRVKAVE
-1315 DRPAGGGAAPDLS
+1315 DRPAGGGAASDLS

-1335 FERSFRDSTT
+1335 FESYFRDSTT
-1345 STIEPVYAKKQDV
+1345 STLEPVYAKKSDISTFINSS
-1358 AVYARTEAIDQAML
+1358 ALDQAML
-1372 GIPRL
+1372 GIPRM

-1412 FSWPALDPK
+1412 FSWPVLDPK

-1440 AAKSDTLVY
+1440 ASKSDTLVY

-1497 NTRKSLGDVVIMI
+1497 NTRKPLGDVVIMI

>member
-16 VQDELNDRFKLI
+16 VQDELNERFKLI

-277 MVNNVSARDRGA
+277 MVNGVSARDRGA

-361 DSEPSIANVRL
+361 DSEPAIANVRL

-392 ADKRKLDSLSTTPEF
+392 ADKRKLDSLSVTQEF
-407 TGDMNGRRVTNVGA
+407 SGDMKGNRVTNLGN

-443 EARRNLEETRFNL
+443 ESRRSVEEAKFNL

-462 AKETGTDARTE
+462 AKETGADARAE
-473 ADKANRAVRTLEA
+473 ADKANRSVRSLEA
-486 KSSTTDTG
+486 KASTAETG
-494 ISDLKTRVTAL
+494 ISDLKSRMTTL
-505 EARPASPGVVS
+505 EGRANNPGVVS
-516 FDGNMAGKKIS
+516 FDGNMAGKKIT

-552 NIAKQYTDSAKRSIE
+552 NVAKQYTDSAKRSVE
-567 SEVSSVQSNI
+567 NEVSSVQSTI
-577 GNLSGR
+577 GNLSSR
-583 IDTLEARQDRD
+583 IDTLEAKPDRD

-629 KPDKDTVYDDS
+629 KPDRDTVYDDS

-656 GGQAYDDTE
+656 GGQAYDDTA
-665 LKGRVAALEAKP
+665 LKGRVAALEAKE
-677 DKDTVY
+677 DRDTVY
-683 DDSALKGRVAT
+683 DDSALKGRVST

-702 TGRVRALE
+702 TSRVRTLE
-710 SKNPVASGEAFTGDM
+710 NKTPVAPGESFTGDM
-725 KNRAITNLASP
+725 KGRAITHLAAPSED
-736 TDEKDGANKAYV
+736 TDGANKAYV
-748 DQQRD
+748 DQQRE
-753 AAISTAKTYTDGVRS
+753 AAVETAKSYTDGVKN
-768 ALEPTIVEAKK
+768 ALEPTIAEAKK

-868 QITEAKQTASG
+868 QITEAKQAASG
-879 ASTKVDGIV
+879 ASAKVDGIV
-888 SRVSTLETDV
+888 SRVSTLESDV
-898 AGLKAGGGG
+898 AGLKAGGGA
-907 GGGGGGAPFTGNM
+907 GGGGGAPFTGNM

-925 INLAAPETEFDA
+925 INLANPETEFDA

-944 GIRTELIASVADAK
+944 GIRSELIASVADAK

-974 LTDIQSTVSTLTGKV
+974 ITDIQSTVSALSGKV
-989 STLEGKQIPEAFTGD
+989 TTLEGKQVPEAFTGD

-1014 LPEAAT
+1014 TPEAAT
-1020 DGATKGYVDTEVAK
+1020 DGATKGYVDTEISK

-1063 AQKIEASEGKIR
+1063 AQKIQAAEGEIR
-1075 TAESRL
+1075 TVKGRL
-1081 DTVEGKVNGLET
+1081 DTVEGKVSGLET

-1106 AAPGYD
+1106 ASGYD
-1112 DSDIKRRVTA
+1112 DTA
-1122 LESKEDK
+1122 LKGRVAALEAKEDK

-1146 AKPAYDD
+1146 AKPGYDD
-1153 AEIKRRLTDA
+1153 SEVKRRLGDA
-1163 ETSLGNK
+1163 ETAIGTK
-1170 ADSSALASTNS
+1170 ADSSALAATNTNVQS
-1181 SVSAL
+1181 L
-1186 DARVTN
+1186 TARVSN

-1203 DDSDLKRRVSVLEAS
+1203 DDSDLKRRVSVLEAN
-1218 GGGGGGGG
+1218 GGGGGGG

-1258 VQVLE
+1258 ITALE

-1270 VYNDTELK
+1270 VYNDTEIK
-1278 GRVAAVESAVATKAE
+1278 GRISAVETAVATKAD
-1293 ASALQAESEKITA
+1293 ASALQTEAEKITA
-1306 LATRVKAVE
+1306 LTTRVKAVE

-1345 STIEPVYAKKQDV
+1345 ATLEPVYAKKSELSYFISSSELDN
-1358 AVYARTEAIDQAML
+1358 AML

-1377 IGYVRYTNVQAG
+1377 IGYVRYTGVQAG

-1440 AAKSDTLVY
+1440 ASKSDTLVY

-1463 ISSADAVAMGTGIQ
+1463 ISSANAVAMGTGIQ

-1497 NTRKSLGDVVIMI
+1497 NTRKPIGDVVIMI

>member
-63 TGARPNEELTG
+63 TGARPNEALTG

-95 PVRYAR
+95 PIRYAR
-101 ATTFVDGLMSAD
+101 ATTLSDGLMSAD

-118 DVLDPAQLMN
+118 DVLDVAQLMN
-128 SPSDVRSVNGMKGNV
+128 SPSDVRTVNGMKGNV

-170 ASDSNLRFDN
+170 ASDGNLRFDN

-195 SAEVTDS
+195 GAEITDS

-238 SKTGTVQLEVDDIPG
+238 SKTGAVQLEVDDIPG

-289 IKDAIMSDLNSR
+289 IKDAIMSDLNNR

-323 DPRRVITRINGIEA
+323 DPKRVITRINGIEA
-337 TGRTNSVTLTP
+337 TGRTNTVTLTP

-361 DSEPSIANVRL
+361 DAEPSIANVRL

-382 SRITAGLMSP
+382 SRITSGLMSP
-392 ADKRKLDSLSTTPEF
+392 ADKRKLDSLSATPEF

-432 YVDTAKQGAID
+432 YVDTAKQGAVD
-443 EARRNLEETRFNL
+443 EARRNVEETRFNL

-462 AKETGTDARTE
+462 AKETGADARTE
-473 ADKANRAVRTLEA
+473 ADKANRSVRSLEDKA
-486 KSSTTDTG
+486 STAATG
-494 ISDLKTRVTAL
+494 ISDLKTRMTTL
-505 EARPASPGVVS
+505 EARANTPGVVS

-552 NIAKQYTDSAKRSIE
+552 NIAKQYTDSVKRSIE

-646 TALENRPSGG
+646 TVLENRPSGG

-665 LKGRVAALEAKP
+665 LKGRVTALENKP

-683 DDSALKGRVAT
+683 DDTALKGRVSA
-694 LETTSTDL
+694 LETSSTDL

-710 SKNPVASGEAFTGDM
+710 SKAPVASGEAFTGDM
-725 KNRAITNLASP
+725 KNRPITNLAAP

-748 DQQRD
+748 DQQRE
-753 AAISTAKTYTDGVRS
+753 AAVETAKTYTDGVKS

-799 AKVTALESK
+799 AKVTALETK

-846 VGVAAAT
+846 VGIASAT
-853 VSSKHAKDLKDELAP
+853 VSAKHAKDLKDELSP
-868 QITEAKQTASG
+868 LITEAKQAASG

-898 AGLKAGGGG
+898 AGLKAGGG

-944 GIRTELIASVADAK
+944 GIRSELIASVADAK

-974 LTDIQSTVSTLTGKV
+974 ITDIQSTVSALSGKV
-989 STLEGKQIPEAFTGD
+989 TTLEGKQIPEAFTGD

-1014 LPEAAT
+1014 LPENAT
-1020 DGATKGYVDTEVAK
+1020 DGATKGYVDTEISK

-1063 AQKIEASEGKIR
+1063 AQKIEAAEGEIR
-1075 TAESRL
+1075 TAKGRL

-1106 AAPGYD
+1106 TAPGYD
-1112 DSDIKRRVTA
+1112 DTA
-1122 LESKEDK
+1122 LKGRVAALEAKEDK

-1146 AKPAYDD
+1146 AKPGYDD
-1153 AEIKRRLTDA
+1153 SEVKRRLGDA
-1163 ETSLGNK
+1163 ETAIAAK
-1170 ADSSALASTNS
+1170 ADSSALSATNTNVQS
-1181 SVSAL
+1181 L
-1186 DARVTN
+1186 TARVSN

-1203 DDSDLKRRVSVLEAS
+1203 DDSDLKRRVSVLEAN
-1218 GGGGGGGG
+1218 GGGGGGG

-1239 LEKKEDRDTVYND
+1239 LEKKEDKDTVYD
-1252 AELRGR
+1252 DSAIKARIAT
-1258 VQVLE
+1258 LE

-1270 VYNDTELK
+1270 VYDDSALK

-1293 ASALQAESEKITA
+1293 ASALQTEAEKITA

-1315 DRPAGGGAAPDLS
+1315 DRPAGGAAPDLS
-1328 GYMQKSE
+1328 GYMKTSE
-1335 FERSFRDSTT
+1335 FEKSFRDSTAA
-1345 STIEPVYAKKQDV
+1345 TIEPVYAKKQDV
-1358 AVYARTEAIDQAML
+1358 AYFVRTDAIDQAML
-1372 GIPRL
+1372 GIPRM
-1377 IGYVRYTNVQAG
+1377 IGYVRYTDVQAG

-1440 AAKSDTLVY
+1440 ASKSDTLVY

-1463 ISSADAVAMGTGIQ
+1463 ISSANAVAMGTGIQ

-1497 NTRKSLGDVVIMI
+1497 NTRKPLGDVVIMI

>member
-1 MEKIRPLSSHNSVFP
+1 MEKIRPLNSHNSVFP
-16 VQDELNDRFKLI
+16 VQDELNERFKLI

-170 ASDSNLRFDN
+170 ASDGNLRFDN

-361 DSEPSIANVRL
+361 DAEPSIANVRL

-407 TGDMNGRRVTNVGA
+407 TGDMNGRKVTNVGA

-443 EARRNLEETRFNL
+443 ESRRSVEEAKFNL
-456 ESAIRE
+456 ESSIRE
-462 AKETGTDARTE
+462 AKETGADARAE
-473 ADKANRAVRTLEA
+473 ADKANRAVRSLEDKA
-486 KSSTTDTG
+486 STAATG
-494 ISDLKTRVTAL
+494 ISDLKTRMTTL
-505 EARPASPGVVS
+505 EGRANNPGVVS
-516 FDGNMAGKKIS
+516 FDGNMAGKKLT
-527 NLAVPENDR
+527 NLAAPENDR

-552 NIAKQYTDSAKRSIE
+552 NVAKQYTDSAKRSIE
-567 SEVSSVQSNI
+567 SEVSSVQSTI

-594 TVYDDSEL
+594 TVYDDTEL

-629 KPDKDTVYDDS
+629 KPDRDTVYDDS
-640 EIKRRV
+640 DIKRRV
-646 TALENRPSGG
+646 TALEGRPA
-656 GGQAYDDTE
+656 GQSYDDTA
-665 LKGRVAALEAKP
+665 LAGRITALENKP

-683 DDSALKGRVAT
+683 DDSALKGRVSA

-702 TGRVRALE
+702 TGRVRELE
-710 SKNPVASGEAFTGDM
+710 SKAPVASGEAFTGDM
-725 KNRAITNLASP
+725 KGRAITHLAAPSED
-736 TDEKDGANKAYV
+736 TDGANKAYV

-753 AAISTAKTYTDGVRS
+753 AAVETAKSYTDGVKS
-768 ALEPTIVEAKK
+768 GLEPTIADAKK

-799 AKVTALESK
+799 AKVTALEGK

-868 QITEAKQTASG
+868 QITEAKQAASG

-907 GGGGGGAPFTGNM
+907 GGGGGAAPFTGNM

-925 INLAAPETEFDA
+925 INLANPETEFDA

-944 GIRTELIASVADAK
+944 GVRSELIASVADAK
-958 KAGTDA
+958 KTGTDA

-974 LTDIQSTVSTLTGKV
+974 ISDIQTTVSALSGKIT
-989 STLEGKQIPEAFTGD
+989 TLEGKQIPEAFTGD

-1014 LPEAAT
+1014 LPDAAT

-1034 VDAKISQATAKSGET
+1034 VDTKISQATAQSGET
-1049 EGKVSTLEGKASDA
+1049 EGKVSVLEGKASDA
-1063 AQKIEASEGKIR
+1063 SQKIEAAEGKIR
-1075 TAESRL
+1075 TAEGRL

-1112 DSDIKRRVTA
+1112 DSEIKRRVTA

-1134 DSGIKAR
+1134 DSGIKTR
-1141 LTTLE
+1141 LTALE
-1146 AKPAYDD
+1146 AKPGYDD
-1153 AEIKRRLTDA
+1153 AEVKRRLGEV
-1163 ETSLGNK
+1163 ETSIAAK

-1203 DDSDLKRRVSVLEAS
+1203 DDSDLKRRVSALEA

-1239 LEKKEDRDTVYND
+1239 LEKKEDKDTVYD
-1252 AELRGR
+1252 DSAIKARIAT
-1258 VQVLE
+1258 LE

-1270 VYNDTELK
+1270 VYDDSALK

-1293 ASALQAESEKITA
+1293 ASALQTEAEKITA

-1315 DRPAGGGAAPDLS
+1315 DRPAGGGGAAPDLS

-1497 NTRKSLGDVVIMI
+1497 NTRKPLGDVVIMI

>member
-170 ASDSNLRFDN
+170 ASDGNLRFDN

-361 DSEPSIANVRL
+361 DAEPAIANVRL

-392 ADKRKLDSLSTTPEF
+392 ADKRKLDSLSITQEF
-407 TGDMNGRRVTNVGA
+407 SGDMKGNRVTNLGT

-443 EARRNLEETRFNL
+443 ESRRSVEEAKFNL

-462 AKETGTDARTE
+462 AKETGADARAE
-473 ADKANRAVRTLEA
+473 ADKANRSVRSLEA
-486 KSSTTDTG
+486 KASTAETG
-494 ISDLKTRVTAL
+494 ISDLKSRMTTL
-505 EARPASPGVVS
+505 EGRANNPGVVS
-516 FDGNMAGKKIS
+516 FDGNMAGKKIT

-552 NIAKQYTDSAKRSIE
+552 NVAKQYTDSAKRSIE
-567 SEVSSVQSNI
+567 SEVSSVQSTI

-594 TVYDDSEL
+594 TVYDDTEL

-622 RIQALEA
+622 RIQALET
-629 KPDKDTVYDDS
+629 KTDKDTVYDDS

-646 TALENRPSGG
+646 TALEGRPA
-656 GGQAYDDTE
+656 GQSYDDTA
-665 LKGRVAALEAKP
+665 LAGRITALENKP

-683 DDSALKGRVAT
+683 DDSALKGRVSV

-702 TGRVRALE
+702 TGRVRELE
-710 SKNPVASGEAFTGDM
+710 SKAPVASGEAFTGDM
-725 KNRAITNLASP
+725 KGRAITHLAAPSED
-736 TDEKDGANKAYV
+736 TDGANKAYV

-753 AAISTAKTYTDGVRS
+753 AAVETAKSYTDGVKS
-768 ALEPTIVEAKK
+768 GLEPTIAEAKK

-799 AKVTALESK
+799 AKVTALEGK

-868 QITEAKQTASG
+868 QITEAKQAASG

-888 SRVSTLETDV
+888 SRVSMLETDV

-907 GGGGGGAPFTGNM
+907 GGGGGGTPFTGNM
-920 ENRKI
+920 ENHKI
-925 INLAAPETEFDA
+925 INLANPETEFDA

-944 GIRTELIASVADAK
+944 GIRTELVASVADAK

-974 LTDIQSTVSTLTGKV
+974 ITDIQSTVSTLTGKV

-1014 LPEAAT
+1014 LPDAAT
-1020 DGATKGYVDTEVAK
+1020 DGATKGYVDTEISK

-1063 AQKIEASEGKIR
+1063 DQKIQAAEGEIR
-1075 TAESRL
+1075 TVKGRL
-1081 DTVEGKVNGLET
+1081 DTVEGKVGSLET
-1093 KVSGLDT
+1093 KVSGIDT

-1106 AAPGYD
+1106 ASGYD
-1112 DSDIKRRVTA
+1112 DTA
-1122 LESKEDK
+1122 LKGRVAALEAKEDK

-1146 AKPAYDD
+1146 AKPGYDD
-1153 AEIKRRLTDA
+1153 AEVKRRLGEV
-1163 ETSLGNK
+1163 ETSIAAK

-1218 GGGGGGGG
+1218 GGGGGGG

-1258 VQVLE
+1258 VQALE

-1293 ASALQAESEKITA
+1293 TSALQAEAEKITA
-1306 LATRVKAVE
+1306 LTTRVKAVE
-1315 DRPAGGGAAPDLS
+1315 DRSAGGGAAPDLS
-1328 GYMQKSE
+1328 GYLQKSD
-1335 FERSFRDSTT
+1335 FERYFRDSTT
-1345 STIEPVYAKKQDV
+1345 STLEPVYAKKSDISTFINSS
-1358 AVYARTEAIDQAML
+1358 ALDSAML
-1372 GIPRL
+1372 GIPRM
-1377 IGYVRYTNVQAG
+1377 IGYVRFTDVQAG

-1426 ILPRQGAYLFQIIP
+1426 TLPRQGAYLFQIIP

-1463 ISSADAVAMGTGIQ
+1463 ISSANAVAMGTGIQ

-1497 NTRKSLGDVVIMI
+1497 NARRSLGDVVIMI

>member
-1 MEKIRPLSSHNSVFP
+1 MEKIRPLNSHNSVFP
-16 VQDELNDRFKLI
+16 VQDELNERFKLI

-170 ASDSNLRFDN
+170 ASDGNLRFDN

-195 SAEVTDS
+195 GAEITDS

-323 DPRRVITRINGIEA
+323 DPKRVITRINGIEA
-337 TGRTNSVTLTP
+337 TGRTNTVTLTP

-361 DSEPSIANVRL
+361 DAEPSIANVRL

-382 SRITAGLMSP
+382 SRITSGLMSP
-392 ADKRKLDSLSTTPEF
+392 ADKRKLDSLSATPEF
-407 TGDMNGRRVTNVGA
+407 TGDMNGRRVTNLGT

-443 EARRNLEETRFNL
+443 EARRNVEETRFNL

-462 AKETGTDARTE
+462 AKETGADARTE

-505 EARPASPGVVS
+505 ESRPASPGVVS
-516 FDGNMAGKKIS
+516 FDGNMAGKKIT

-552 NIAKQYTDSAKRSIE
+552 NIAKQYTDSAKRSVE
-567 SEVSSVQSNI
+567 TEVSNVQSTI
-577 GNLSGR
+577 GNLSSR

-594 TVYDDSEL
+594 TVYDDTEL

-629 KPDKDTVYDDS
+629 KPDRDTVYDDS

-710 SKNPVASGEAFTGDM
+710 SKSPVASGEAFTGDM
-725 KNRAITNLASP
+725 KNRPITNLAAP

-768 ALEPTIVEAKK
+768 ALEPTIAEAKK

-799 AKVTALESK
+799 AKVTALETK
-808 PSEAFTGDMKGGKIS
+808 PSEAFTGDMKGQKIT

-853 VSSKHAKDLKDELAP
+853 VSSKHVKDLKDELAP
-868 QITEAKQTASG
+868 QITEAKQTATT

-937 TNKGYVD
+937 VNKGYVD

-974 LTDIQSTVSTLTGKV
+974 ITDIQSTVSTLTGKV

-1014 LPEAAT
+1014 LPENAT
-1020 DGATKGYVDTEVAK
+1020 DGATKGYVDTEISK

-1063 AQKIEASEGKIR
+1063 SQKIQAAEGEIR
-1075 TAESRL
+1075 TAKGRL
-1081 DTVEGKVNGLET
+1081 DTVEGKVSGLET

-1106 AAPGYD
+1106 ASGYD
-1112 DSDIKRRVTA
+1112 DTA
-1122 LESKEDK
+1122 LKGRVAALEAKEDK

-1146 AKPAYDD
+1146 AKPGYDD
-1153 AEIKRRLTDA
+1153 SEVKRRLGEA
-1163 ETSLGNK
+1163 EIAIGAK
-1170 ADSSALASTNS
+1170 ADSTALTSTNS

-1203 DDSDLKRRVSVLEAS
+1203 DDSDLKRRVSALEAS
-1218 GGGGGGGG
+1218 GGGGGGG

-1239 LEKKEDRDTVYND
+1239 LEKKEDKDTVYND

-1258 VQVLE
+1258 VQALE

-1270 VYNDTELK
+1270 VYDDSALK

-1293 ASALQAESEKITA
+1293 SSALQTEAEKITA
-1306 LATRVKAVE
+1306 LTTRVKAVE

-1335 FERSFRDSTT
+1335 FERYFRDSTT
-1345 STIEPVYAKKQDV
+1345 STLEPVYAKKSDISTFINSS
-1358 AVYARTEAIDQAML
+1358 ALDQAML
-1372 GIPRL
+1372 GIPRM

-1440 AAKSDTLVY
+1440 ASKSDTLVY

-1463 ISSADAVAMGTGIQ
+1463 ISSANAVAMGTGIQ

-1497 NTRKSLGDVVIMI
+1497 NTRKPLGDVVIMI

>member
-1 MEKIRPLSSHNSVFP
+1 MEKIRPLNSHNSVFP
-16 VQDELNDRFKLI
+16 VQDELNERFKLI

-86 SWVEGKIIP
+86 SWVNGKIIP

-101 ATTFVDGLMSAD
+101 ATTFADGLMSAD

-170 ASDSNLRFDN
+170 ASDGNLRFDN

-195 SAEVTDS
+195 GAEITDS

-277 MVNNVSARDRGA
+277 MVNSVSARDRGA
-289 IKDAIMSDLNSR
+289 IKDAIMSDLNNR

-337 TGRTNSVTLTP
+337 TGRTNTVTLTP

-361 DSEPSIANVRL
+361 DAEPSIANVRL

-392 ADKRKLDSLSTTPEF
+392 ADKRKLDSLSVTQEF
-407 TGDMNGRRVTNVGA
+407 SGDMNGRRVTNLGA
-421 PESVNDAATKA
+421 PESTNDAATKA

-443 EARRNLEETRFNL
+443 ESRRSVEEAKFNL
-456 ESAIRE
+456 ESSIRE
-462 AKETGTDARTE
+462 AKETGADARAE
-473 ADKANRAVRTLEA
+473 ADKANRAVRSLEDKA
-486 KSSTTDTG
+486 STAATG
-494 ISDLKTRVTAL
+494 ISDLKTRMTTL
-505 EARPASPGVVS
+505 EGRANTPGVVS
-516 FDGNMAGKKIS
+516 FDGNMAGKKIT

-552 NIAKQYTDSAKRSIE
+552 NVAKQYTDSAKRSIE
-567 SEVSSVQSNI
+567 SEVSSVQSTI

-594 TVYDDSEL
+594 TVYDDTEL

-622 RIQALEA
+622 RIQALET
-629 KPDKDTVYDDS
+629 KTDKDTVYDDS

-646 TALENRPSGG
+646 TALEGRPA
-656 GGQAYDDTE
+656 GQSYDDTA
-665 LKGRVAALEAKP
+665 LAGRVTALENKP

-683 DDSALKGRVAT
+683 DDSALKGRVSA

-702 TGRVRALE
+702 TGRVRELE
-710 SKNPVASGEAFTGDM
+710 SKAPVASGEAFTGDM
-725 KNRAITNLASP
+725 KGRAITHLAAPSED
-736 TDEKDGANKAYV
+736 TDGANKAYV

-753 AAISTAKTYTDGVRS
+753 AAVETAKSYTDGVKS

-788 DAAHTQLSGIS
+788 EAAHTQLSGIS

-808 PSEAFTGDMKGGKIS
+808 PADTFTGDMKGGKIS
-823 NLADPTAEK
+823 NLADPIAEK

-868 QITEAKQTASG
+868 QITEAKQAASG

-907 GGGGGGAPFTGNM
+907 VGGGGGARFSGNM

-925 INLAAPETEFDA
+925 INLANPETEFDA

-944 GIRTELIASVADAK
+944 GIRSELIASVADAK

-974 LTDIQSTVSTLTGKV
+974 ITDIQTTVSTLSGKV
-989 STLEGKQIPEAFTGD
+989 STLEGRQIPEAFTGD

-1014 LPEAAT
+1014 LPDAAT

-1063 AQKIEASEGKIR
+1063 AQKIEAAEGKIR
-1075 TAESRL
+1075 TAEGRL
-1081 DTVEGKVNGLET
+1081 DTVEGKVSGLET

-1106 AAPGYD
+1106 TAPGYD
-1112 DSDIKRRVTA
+1112 DTDLRGRVTA

-1153 AEIKRRLTDA
+1153 AEIKLRLTDA
-1163 ETSLGNK
+1163 ETALGNK

-1192 LEAKPDKDTVY
+1192 LEAKPDKATVY
-1203 DDSDLKRRVSVLEAS
+1203 DDSDLKRRVFALEA

-1226 AYNDSELRNRIDA
+1226 VYNDSELRNRIDA
-1239 LEKKEDRDTVYND
+1239 LEKKEDKDTVYND
-1252 AELRGR
+1252 TELRGR
-1258 VQVLE
+1258 ITALE
-1263 AKEDKDT
+1263 SKEDKDT
-1270 VYNDTELK
+1270 VYNDTEIK
-1278 GRVAAVESAVATKAE
+1278 GRISAVESAVATKAE
-1293 ASALQAESEKITA
+1293 ASALQAEAEKITA
-1306 LATRVKAVE
+1306 LTTRVKAVE
-1315 DRPAGGGAAPDLS
+1315 DRPAGGGGAAPDLS

-1358 AVYARTEAIDQAML
+1358 AFYARTEAIDQAML

-1440 AAKSDTLVY
+1440 SAKSDTLVY

-1497 NTRKSLGDVVIMI
+1497 NTRKPLGDVVIMI

>member
-86 SWVEGKIIP
+86 SWVNGKIIP

-101 ATTFVDGLMSAD
+101 ATTLSDGLMSAD

-118 DVLDPAQLMN
+118 DVLDVAQLMN

-170 ASDSNLRFDN
+170 ASDGNLRFDN

-238 SKTGTVQLEVDDIPG
+238 SKTGAVQLEVDDIPG

-277 MVNNVSARDRGA
+277 MVNGVSARDRGA

-361 DSEPSIANVRL
+361 DSEPAIANVRL

-407 TGDMNGRRVTNVGA
+407 TGDMNGRKVTNVGA

-443 EARRNLEETRFNL
+443 ESRRGIEEAKFNL

-462 AKETGTDARTE
+462 AKETGADARAE
-473 ADKANRAVRTLEA
+473 ADKANRAVRSLEDKA
-486 KSSTTDTG
+486 STAATG
-494 ISDLKTRVTAL
+494 ISDLKTRMTTL
-505 EARPASPGVVS
+505 EARANTPGVVS
-516 FDGNMAGKKIS
+516 FDGNMAGKKLT
-527 NLAVPENDR
+527 NLAAPENDR

-544 DSKHDAAI
+544 DTAKQGAIDAA
-552 NIAKQYTDSAKRSIE
+552 KSYTDSAKRSIE

-594 TVYDDSEL
+594 TVYDDTEL

-622 RIQALEA
+622 RIQALET
-629 KPDKDTVYDDS
+629 KTDKDTVYDDS

-646 TALENRPSGG
+646 TALEGRPA
-656 GGQAYDDTE
+656 GQSYDDTA
-665 LKGRVAALEAKP
+665 LAGRITALENKA

-683 DDSALKGRVAT
+683 DDTALKGRISA

-702 TGRVRALE
+702 TGRVRELE
-710 SKNPVASGEAFTGDM
+710 SKAPVASGEAFTGDM
-725 KNRAITNLASP
+725 KGRAITHLAAPSED
-736 TDEKDGANKAYV
+736 TDGANKAYV

-753 AAISTAKTYTDGVRS
+753 AAVETAKSYTDGVKS
-768 ALEPTIVEAKK
+768 GLEPTIAEAKK

-799 AKVTALESK
+799 AKVTALENK
-808 PSEAFTGDMKGGKIS
+808 PADTFTGDMKGGKIS

-868 QITEAKQTASG
+868 QITEAKQAASG

-888 SRVSTLETDV
+888 FRVSTLETDV
-898 AGLKAGGGG
+898 AGLKAGGGQT

-925 INLAAPETEFDA
+925 INLANPETEFDA

-944 GIRTELIASVADAK
+944 GIRSELIASVADAK

-974 LTDIQSTVSTLTGKV
+974 LTDIQSTVSALSGKV
-989 STLEGKQIPEAFTGD
+989 TTLEGKQIPEAFTGD

-1014 LPEAAT
+1014 LPDAAT

-1049 EGKVSTLEGKASDA
+1049 EGKVSVLEGKASDA
-1063 AQKIEASEGKIR
+1063 AQKIEAAEGKIR
-1075 TAESRL
+1075 TAEGRL
-1081 DTVEGKVNGLET
+1081 DTVEGKVSGLET

-1106 AAPGYD
+1106 ASGYD
-1112 DSDIKRRVTA
+1112 DTEIKRRVTA
-1122 LESKEDK
+1122 LETKEDK

-1134 DSGIKAR
+1134 DSGIKTR

-1163 ETSLGNK
+1163 ETALGNK

-1203 DDSDLKRRVSVLEAS
+1203 DDSDLKRRVSVLEAN
-1218 GGGGGGGG
+1218 GGGGGGG

-1258 VQVLE
+1258 VQALE

-1293 ASALQAESEKITA
+1293 ASALQTEAEKITA
-1306 LATRVKAVE
+1306 LTTRVKAVE

-1335 FERSFRDSTT
+1335 FERYFRDSTT
-1345 STIEPVYAKKQDV
+1345 STLEPVYAKKSDISTFINSS
-1358 AVYARTEAIDQAML
+1358 ALDQAML
-1372 GIPRL
+1372 GIPRM

-1440 AAKSDTLVY
+1440 ASKSDTLVY

-1463 ISSADAVAMGTGIQ
+1463 ISSANAVAMGTGIQ

-1497 NTRKSLGDVVIMI
+1497 NTRKPLGDVVIMI

>member
-86 SWVEGKIIP
+86 SWVNGKIIP

-101 ATTFVDGLMSAD
+101 ATTLSDGLMSAD

-118 DVLDPAQLMN
+118 DVLDVAQLMN

-170 ASDSNLRFDN
+170 ASDGNLRFDN

-238 SKTGTVQLEVDDIPG
+238 SKTGAVQLEVDDIPG

-277 MVNNVSARDRGA
+277 MVNGVSARDRGA

-361 DSEPSIANVRL
+361 DSEPAIANVRL

-407 TGDMNGRRVTNVGA
+407 TGDMNGRKVTNVGA

-443 EARRNLEETRFNL
+443 ESRRGIEEAKFNL

-462 AKETGTDARTE
+462 AKETGADARAE
-473 ADKANRAVRTLEA
+473 ADKANRAVRSLEDKA
-486 KSSTTDTG
+486 STAATG
-494 ISDLKTRVTAL
+494 ISDLKTRMTTL
-505 EARPASPGVVS
+505 EARANTPGVVS
-516 FDGNMAGKKIS
+516 FDGNMAGKKLT
-527 NLAVPENDR
+527 NLAAPENDR

-544 DSKHDAAI
+544 DTAKQGAIDAA
-552 NIAKQYTDSAKRSIE
+552 KSYTDSAKRSIE

-594 TVYDDSEL
+594 TVYDDTEL

-622 RIQALEA
+622 RIQALET
-629 KPDKDTVYDDS
+629 KTDKDTVYDDS

-646 TALENRPSGG
+646 TALEGRPA
-656 GGQAYDDTE
+656 GQSYDDTA
-665 LKGRVAALEAKP
+665 LAGRITALENKA

-683 DDSALKGRVAT
+683 DDTALKGRISA

-702 TGRVRALE
+702 TGRVRELE
-710 SKNPVASGEAFTGDM
+710 SKAPVASGEAFTGDM
-725 KNRAITNLASP
+725 KGRAITHLAAPSED
-736 TDEKDGANKAYV
+736 TDGANKAYV

-753 AAISTAKTYTDGVRS
+753 AAVETAKSYTDGVKS
-768 ALEPTIVEAKK
+768 GLEPTIAEAKK

-799 AKVTALESK
+799 AKVTALENK
-808 PSEAFTGDMKGGKIS
+808 PADTFTGDMKGGKIS

-868 QITEAKQTASG
+868 QITEAKQAASG

-898 AGLKAGGGG
+898 AGLKAGGGQT

-925 INLAAPETEFDA
+925 INLANPETEFDA

-944 GIRTELIASVADAK
+944 GIRSELIASVADAK

-974 LTDIQSTVSTLTGKV
+974 LTDIQSTVSALSGKV
-989 STLEGKQIPEAFTGD
+989 TTLEGKQIPEAFTGD

-1014 LPEAAT
+1014 LPDAAT

-1049 EGKVSTLEGKASDA
+1049 EGKVSVLEGKASDA
-1063 AQKIEASEGKIR
+1063 AQKIEAAEGKIR
-1075 TAESRL
+1075 TAEGRL
-1081 DTVEGKVNGLET
+1081 DTVEGKVSGLET

-1106 AAPGYD
+1106 ASGYD
-1112 DSDIKRRVTA
+1112 DTEIKRRVTA
-1122 LESKEDK
+1122 LETKEDK

-1134 DSGIKAR
+1134 DSGIKTR

-1163 ETSLGNK
+1163 ETALGNK

-1203 DDSDLKRRVSVLEAS
+1203 DDSDLKRRVSVLEAN
-1218 GGGGGGGG
+1218 GGGGGGG
-1226 AYNDSELRNRIDA
+1226 AYNDLELRNRIDA

-1258 VQVLE
+1258 VQALE

-1293 ASALQAESEKITA
+1293 ASALQTEAEKITA
-1306 LATRVKAVE
+1306 LTTRVKAVE

-1335 FERSFRDSTT
+1335 FERYFRDSTT
-1345 STIEPVYAKKQDV
+1345 STLEPVYAKKSDISTFINSS
-1358 AVYARTEAIDQAML
+1358 ALDQAML
-1372 GIPRL
+1372 GIPRM

-1440 AAKSDTLVY
+1440 ASKSDTLVY

-1463 ISSADAVAMGTGIQ
+1463 ISSANAVAMGTGIQ

-1497 NTRKSLGDVVIMI
+1497 NTRKPLGDVVIMI

>member
-1 MEKIRPLSSHNSVFP
+1 MEKIRPLNSHNSVFP
-16 VQDELNDRFKLI
+16 VQDELNERFKLI

-86 SWVEGKIIP
+86 SWVNGKIIP

-101 ATTFVDGLMSAD
+101 ATTFADGLMSAD

-238 SKTGTVQLEVDDIPG
+238 SKTGAVQLEVDDIPG

-337 TGRTNSVTLTP
+337 TGRTNTVTLTP

-392 ADKRKLDSLSTTPEF
+392 ADKRKLDSLSVTQEF
-407 TGDMNGRRVTNVGA
+407 SGDMNGRRVTNLGA
-421 PESVNDAATKA
+421 PESTNDAATKA

-443 EARRNLEETRFNL
+443 ESRRSVEEAKFNL
-456 ESAIRE
+456 ESSIRE
-462 AKETGTDARTE
+462 AKETGADARAE
-473 ADKANRAVRTLEA
+473 ADKANRSVRSLEA
-486 KSSTTDTG
+486 KASTAETG
-494 ISDLKTRVTAL
+494 ISDLKSRMTTL
-505 EARPASPGVVS
+505 EGRANNPGVVS
-516 FDGNMAGKKIS
+516 FDGNMAGKKLT
-527 NLAVPENDR
+527 NLAAPENDR

-552 NIAKQYTDSAKRSIE
+552 NVAKQYTDSAKRSIE

-594 TVYDDSEL
+594 TVYDDTEL

-622 RIQALEA
+622 RIQALET
-629 KPDKDTVYDDS
+629 KTDKDTVYDDS

-665 LKGRVAALEAKP
+665 LKGRVTALENKP

-683 DDSALKGRVAT
+683 DDTALKGRVSA

-702 TGRVRALE
+702 TGRVRELE
-710 SKNPVASGEAFTGDM
+710 SKAPVASGEAFTGDM
-725 KNRAITNLASP
+725 KNRPITNLAAP

-799 AKVTALESK
+799 AKVTALETK

-907 GGGGGGAPFTGNM
+907 GGGGGAAPFTGNM

-925 INLAAPETEFDA
+925 INLANPETEFDA

-944 GIRTELIASVADAK
+944 GIRSELIASVADAK

-964 RTEADKANTA
+964 RTEADKTNTA
-974 LTDIQSTVSTLTGKV
+974 ITDIQSTVSALSGKIT
-989 STLEGKQIPEAFTGD
+989 TLEGKQIPEAFTGD

-1014 LPEAAT
+1014 LPDVAT

-1049 EGKVSTLEGKASDA
+1049 EGKVSVLEGKASDA
-1063 AQKIEASEGKIR
+1063 SQKIEAAEGKIR
-1075 TAESRL
+1075 TAEGRL
-1081 DTVEGKVNGLET
+1081 DTVEGKVNGLDT

-1112 DSDIKRRVTA
+1112 DTDLRGRVTA

-1134 DSGIKAR
+1134 DSGIKTR
-1141 LTTLE
+1141 LTALE
-1146 AKPAYDD
+1146 AKPGYDD
-1153 AEIKRRLTDA
+1153 SEVKRRLGEA
-1163 ETSLGNK
+1163 EIAIGAK
-1170 ADSSALASTNS
+1170 ADSTALASTNS

-1203 DDSDLKRRVSVLEAS
+1203 DDSDLKRRVSALEAS
-1218 GGGGGGGG
+1218 GGGGG

-1239 LEKKEDRDTVYND
+1239 LEKKEDKDTVYND

-1258 VQVLE
+1258 VQALE

-1270 VYNDTELK
+1270 VYDDSALK

-1293 ASALQAESEKITA
+1293 SAALQAEAEKITA
-1306 LATRVKAVE
+1306 LTTRVKAVE

-1335 FERSFRDSTT
+1335 FERYFRDSTT
-1345 STIEPVYAKKQDV
+1345 STLEPVYAKKSDISTFINSS
-1358 AVYARTEAIDQAML
+1358 ALDQAML
-1372 GIPRL
+1372 GIPRM

-1440 AAKSDTLVY
+1440 ASKSDTLVY

-1463 ISSADAVAMGTGIQ
+1463 ISSANAVAMGTGIQ

-1497 NTRKSLGDVVIMI
+1497 NTRKPLGDVVIMI

>member
-1 MEKIRPLSSHNSVFP
+1 MEKIRPLNSHNSVFP
-16 VQDELNDRFKLI
+16 VQDELNERFKLI

-170 ASDSNLRFDN
+170 ASDGNLRFDN

-195 SAEVTDS
+195 GAEITDS
-202 LENATNLKAGLM
+202 LENATNIKAGLM

-238 SKTGTVQLEVDDIPG
+238 SKTGAVQLEVDDIPG

-337 TGRTNSVTLTP
+337 TGRTNTVTLTP

-361 DSEPSIANVRL
+361 DSEPAIANVRL

-392 ADKRKLDSLSTTPEF
+392 ADKRKLDSLSVTQEF
-407 TGDMNGRRVTNVGA
+407 SGDMNGRRVTNLGA
-421 PESVNDAATKA
+421 PESTNDAATKS

-443 EARRNLEETRFNL
+443 DARRSVEEAKFNL

-462 AKETGTDARTE
+462 AKETGADARAE
-473 ADKANRAVRTLEA
+473 ADKANRSVRSLEDKA
-486 KSSTTDTG
+486 STAATG
-494 ISDLKTRVTAL
+494 ISDLKTRMTTL
-505 EARPASPGVVS
+505 EVRANTPGVVS
-516 FDGNMAGKKIS
+516 FDGNMAGKKIT

-544 DSKHDAAI
+544 D
-552 NIAKQYTDSAKRSIE
+552 
-567 SEVSSVQSNI
+567 
-577 GNLSGR
+577 
-583 IDTLEARQDRD
+583 
-594 TVYDDSEL
+594 
-602 KRRVKTLEDKPGYDD
+602 
-617 SGVKQ
+617 
-622 RIQALEA
+622 
-629 KPDKDTVYDDS
+629 
-640 EIKRRV
+640 
-646 TALENRPSGG
+646 
-656 GGQAYDDTE
+656 
-665 LKGRVAALEAKP
+665 
-677 DKDTVY
+677 
-683 DDSALKGRVAT
+683 
-694 LETTSTDL
+694 
-702 TGRVRALE
+702 
-710 SKNPVASGEAFTGDM
+710 
-725 KNRAITNLASP
+725 
-736 TDEKDGANKAYV
+736 
-748 DQQRD
+748 QQRE
-753 AAISTAKTYTDGVRS
+753 ASVETAKSYTDGVKS
-768 ALEPTIVEAKK
+768 ALEPTIAEAKK

-799 AKVTALESK
+799 AKVTALENK
-808 PSEAFTGDMKGGKIS
+808 PADTFTGDMKGGKIS

-868 QITEAKQTASG
+868 QITEAKQVASG

-907 GGGGGGAPFTGNM
+907 VGGGGGGAPFTGNM

-925 INLAAPETEFDA
+925 INLANPETEFDA

-944 GIRTELIASVADAK
+944 GIRSELIASVADAK

-974 LTDIQSTVSTLTGKV
+974 ITDIQSTVSALSGKIT
-989 STLEGKQIPEAFTGD
+989 TLEGKQIPEAFTGD
-1004 LKNAKLTNVA
+1004 LKNGKLTNVA

-1063 AQKIEASEGKIR
+1063 AQKIEAAEGKIR
-1075 TAESRL
+1075 TAEGRL

-1106 AAPGYD
+1106 ASGYD
-1112 DSDIKRRVTA
+1112 DTALKGRVAA

-1134 DSGIKAR
+1134 DSGIKTR
-1141 LTTLE
+1141 LAALE
-1146 AKPAYDD
+1146 AKPGYDD
-1153 AEIKRRLTDA
+1153 SEVKRRLGEA
-1163 ETSLGNK
+1163 ETAIGAK
-1170 ADSSALASTNS
+1170 ADSTALASTNS

-1203 DDSDLKRRVSVLEAS
+1203 DDSDLKRRVSVLEAN
-1218 GGGGGGGG
+1218 GGGGGGG

-1258 VQVLE
+1258 VQALE

-1293 ASALQAESEKITA
+1293 ASVLQTEAEKITA
-1306 LATRVKAVE
+1306 LTTRVKAVE

-1335 FERSFRDSTT
+1335 FERYFRDSTT
-1345 STIEPVYAKKQDV
+1345 STLEPVYAKKSDISTFINSS
-1358 AVYARTEAIDQAML
+1358 ALDQAML
-1372 GIPRL
+1372 GIPRM
-1377 IGYVRYTNVQAG
+1377 IGYVRYTDVQAG
-1389 AWENGASLVPIGTY
+1389 AWENEASLVPIGTY

-1463 ISSADAVAMGTGIQ
+1463 ISSANAVAMGTGIQ

>member
-1 MEKIRPLSSHNSVFP
+1 MEKIRPLNSHNSVFP

-170 ASDSNLRFDN
+170 ASDGNLRFDN

-219 SKLDRLPEGGAQ
+219 SKLDRLPDGGAQ

-277 MVNNVSARDRGA
+277 MVNSVSARDRGA

-337 TGRTNSVTLTP
+337 TGRTNTVTLTP

-361 DSEPSIANVRL
+361 DAEPSIANVRL

-392 ADKRKLDSLSTTPEF
+392 ADKRKLDSLSVTQEF
-407 TGDMNGRRVTNVGA
+407 SGDMKGNRVTNLGT

-443 EARRNLEETRFNL
+443 ESRRGIEEAKFNL

-462 AKETGTDARTE
+462 AKETGADARTE
-473 ADKANRAVRTLEA
+473 ADKANRAVRSLEA
-486 KSSTTDTG
+486 KASTAETG
-494 ISDLKTRVTAL
+494 ISDLKSRMTTL
-505 EARPASPGVVS
+505 EGRANNPGVVS
-516 FDGNMAGKKIS
+516 FDGNMAGKKLT
-527 NLAVPENDR
+527 NLAAPENDR

-544 DSKHDAAI
+544 DTAKQGAIDA
-552 NIAKQYTDSAKRSIE
+552 AKQYTDSAKRSVE
-567 SEVSSVQSNI
+567 SEVSSVQSTI

-594 TVYDDSEL
+594 TVYDDTEL

-622 RIQALEA
+622 RIQALET
-629 KPDKDTVYDDS
+629 KTDKDTVYDDS
-640 EIKRRV
+640 ELKRRV
-646 TALENRPSGG
+646 TALEGRPA
-656 GGQAYDDTE
+656 GQSYDDTA
-665 LKGRVAALEAKP
+665 LTGRVTALENKP

-683 DDSALKGRVAT
+683 DDSALKGRVSA

-702 TGRVRALE
+702 TGRVRELE
-710 SKNPVASGEAFTGDM
+710 SKAPVASGEAFTGDM
-725 KNRAITNLASP
+725 KGRAITHLAAPSED
-736 TDEKDGANKAYV
+736 TDGANKAYV

-753 AAISTAKTYTDGVRS
+753 AAVETAKSYTDGVKS
-768 ALEPTIVEAKK
+768 ALEPTIADAKK

-808 PSEAFTGDMKGGKIS
+808 PADTFTGDMKGGKIS

-868 QITEAKQTASG
+868 QITEAKQAASG

-907 GGGGGGAPFTGNM
+907 VGGGGGGGTPFTGNM

-925 INLAAPETEFDA
+925 INLANPETEFDA

-944 GIRTELIASVADAK
+944 GIRSELIASVVDAK

-974 LTDIQSTVSTLTGKV
+974 LTDIQSTVSALSGKIT
-989 STLEGKQIPEAFTGD
+989 TLEGKQIPKAFTGD
-1004 LKNAKLTNVA
+1004 LKNGKLTNVA

-1049 EGKVSTLEGKASDA
+1049 EGKVSVLEGKASDA
-1063 AQKIEASEGKIR
+1063 SQKIEAAEGKIR
-1075 TAESRL
+1075 TAEGRL

-1106 AAPGYD
+1106 ASGYD
-1112 DSDIKRRVTA
+1112 DSEIKRRVTA

-1141 LTTLE
+1141 IATLE
-1146 AKPAYDD
+1146 AKPGYDD
-1153 AEIKRRLTDA
+1153 AEVKRRLGEA
-1163 ETSLGNK
+1163 ETALGNK
-1170 ADSSALASTNS
+1170 ADSNALASTNS

-1203 DDSDLKRRVSVLEAS
+1203 DDSDLKRRVSILEVN
-1218 GGGGGGGG
+1218 GGGGGGG

-1239 LEKKEDRDTVYND
+1239 LEKKED
-1252 AELRGR
+1252 
-1258 VQVLE
+1258 
-1263 AKEDKDT
+1263 KDT
-1270 VYNDTELK
+1270 VYNDTELRGRITALEAKPDNDTIYNDTEIK
-1278 GRVAAVESAVATKAE
+1278 GRISAVESAVATKAE
-1293 ASALQAESEKITA
+1293 ASALQTEAEKITA
-1306 LATRVKAVE
+1306 LTTRVKAVE

-1335 FERSFRDSTT
+1335 FESSFRDSTT
-1345 STIEPVYAKKQDV
+1345 STIEPVYAKKSELSSFIRSSELD
-1358 AVYARTEAIDQAML
+1358 ATML

-1440 AAKSDTLVY
+1440 SSKSDTLVY

-1497 NTRKSLGDVVIMI
+1497 NARRSLGDVVIMI

>member
-1 MEKIRPLSSHNSVFP
+1 MEKIRPLNSHNSVFP
-16 VQDELNDRFKLI
+16 VQDELNERFKLI

-39 GQNGGNLDNLV
+39 GQNGGSLDNLV

-170 ASDSNLRFDN
+170 ASDGNLRFDN

-262 RRAAY
+262 RRAAF

-289 IKDAIMSDLNSR
+289 IKDAIMSDLNNR

-323 DPRRVITRINGIEA
+323 DPKRVITRINGIEA
-337 TGRTNSVTLTP
+337 TGRTNTVTLTP

-361 DSEPSIANVRL
+361 DAEPSIANVRL

-392 ADKRKLDSLSTTPEF
+392 ADKRKLDSLSVTQEF
-407 TGDMNGRRVTNVGA
+407 SGDMNGRRVTNLGA
-421 PESVNDAATKA
+421 PEGTNDAATKA

-443 EARRNLEETRFNL
+443 ESRRSVEEAKFNL
-456 ESAIRE
+456 ESSIRE
-462 AKETGTDARTE
+462 AKETGADARAE
-473 ADKANRAVRTLEA
+473 ADKANRSVRSLEDKA
-486 KSSTTDTG
+486 STAATG
-494 ISDLKTRVTAL
+494 ISDLKSRMTTL
-505 EARPASPGVVS
+505 EGRANNPGVVS

-527 NLAVPENDR
+527 NLAAPENDR

-544 DSKHDAAI
+544 DTAKQGAIDA
-552 NIAKQYTDSAKRSIE
+552 AKQYTDSAKRSVE
-567 SEVSSVQSNI
+567 NEVSSVQSTI

-594 TVYDDSEL
+594 TVYDDTEL

-622 RIQALEA
+622 RIQALET
-629 KPDKDTVYDDS
+629 KTDKDTVYDDS

-646 TALENRPSGG
+646 TALEGRPA
-656 GGQAYDDTE
+656 GQSYDDTA
-665 LKGRVAALEAKP
+665 LAGRITALENKP

-683 DDSALKGRVAT
+683 DDSALKGRVSA

-702 TGRVRALE
+702 TGRVRELE
-710 SKNPVASGEAFTGDM
+710 SKAPVASGEAFTGDM
-725 KNRAITNLASP
+725 KGRAITHLAAPSE
-736 TDEKDGANKAYV
+736 DMDGANKAYV
-748 DQQRD
+748 DQQRE
-753 AAISTAKTYTDGVRS
+753 AAVETAKSYTDGVKS
-768 ALEPTIVEAKK
+768 ALEPTIAEAKK

-799 AKVTALESK
+799 AKVTALEGK
-808 PSEAFTGDMKGGKIS
+808 PSEAFTGDMKGGRIS

-868 QITEAKQTASG
+868 QITEAKQAASG

-907 GGGGGGAPFTGNM
+907 GGGGGAAPFTGNM

-925 INLAAPETEFDA
+925 INLANPETEFDA

-944 GIRTELIASVADAK
+944 GIRSELIASVADAK

-974 LTDIQSTVSTLTGKV
+974 ITDIQSTVSALSGKIT
-989 STLEGKQIPEAFTGD
+989 TLEGKQIPEAFTGD

-1014 LPEAAT
+1014 LPDVAT

-1034 VDAKISQATAKSGET
+1034 VDAKISQVTAKSGET

-1063 AQKIEASEGKIR
+1063 AQKIAAAEGKIR
-1075 TAESRL
+1075 TAEGRL

-1093 KVSGLDT
+1093 KVSKLDT

-1112 DSDIKRRVTA
+1112 DSALKGRVAA

-1146 AKPAYDD
+1146 AKPGYDD
-1153 AEIKRRLTDA
+1153 AEVKRRLGEV
-1163 ETSLGNK
+1163 ETSIAAK

-1203 DDSDLKRRVSVLEAS
+1203 DDSDLKRRVSALEAS

-1239 LEKKEDRDTVYND
+1239 LER
-1252 AELRGR
+1252 
-1258 VQVLE
+1258 
-1263 AKEDKDT
+1263 KEDKDT
-1270 VYNDTELK
+1270 VYNDTELRGRITALESKEDKDTVYNDTEIK
-1278 GRVAAVESAVATKAE
+1278 GRISAVESAVATKAE
-1293 ASALQAESEKITA
+1293 ASALQTEAEKITA
-1306 LATRVKAVE
+1306 LTTRVKAVE
-1315 DRPAGGGAAPDLS
+1315 DRPAGSGAAPDLS

-1335 FERSFRDSTT
+1335 FEKSFRDSTT

-1358 AVYARTEAIDQAML
+1358 AIYARTEAIDQAML
-1372 GIPRL
+1372 GIPRM

-1403 QRTDVGSLD
+1403 KRTDVGSLD

-1440 AAKSDTLVY
+1440 ASKSDTLVY

-1497 NTRKSLGDVVIMI
+1497 NARRSLGDVVIMI

>member
-1 MEKIRPLSSHNSVFP
+1 MEKIRPLNSHNSVFP
-16 VQDELNDRFKLI
+16 VQDELNERFKLI

-170 ASDSNLRFDN
+170 ASDGNLRFDN

-219 SKLDRLPEGGAQ
+219 SKLDRLPDGGAQ

-289 IKDAIMSDLNSR
+289 IKDAIMSDLNNR

-337 TGRTNSVTLTP
+337 TGRTNTVTLTP

-361 DSEPSIANVRL
+361 DAEPSIANVRL

-392 ADKRKLDSLSTTPEF
+392 ADKRKLDSLSVTQEF
-407 TGDMNGRRVTNVGA
+407 SGDMKGNRVTNLGT

-443 EARRNLEETRFNL
+443 ESRRGIEEAKFNL

-462 AKETGTDARTE
+462 AKETGADARTE
-473 ADKANRAVRTLEA
+473 ADKANRAVRSLEA
-486 KSSTTDTG
+486 KASTAETG
-494 ISDLKTRVTAL
+494 ISDLKSRMTTL
-505 EARPASPGVVS
+505 EGRANNPGVVS
-516 FDGNMAGKKIS
+516 FDGNMAGKKLT
-527 NLAVPENDR
+527 NLAAPENDR

-544 DSKHDAAI
+544 DTAKQGAIDA
-552 NIAKQYTDSAKRSIE
+552 AKQYTDSAKRSVE
-567 SEVSSVQSNI
+567 SEVSSVQSTI

-594 TVYDDSEL
+594 TVYDDTEL

-629 KPDKDTVYDDS
+629 KEDKDTVYDDS

-646 TALENRPSGG
+646 TALEGRPA
-656 GGQAYDDTE
+656 GQSYDDTA
-665 LKGRVAALEAKP
+665 LAGRVTALENKA

-683 DDSALKGRVAT
+683 DDSALKGRVSA

-702 TGRVRALE
+702 TGRVRELE
-710 SKNPVASGEAFTGDM
+710 SKAPVASGEAFTGDM
-725 KNRAITNLASP
+725 KGRAITHLAAPSED
-736 TDEKDGANKAYV
+736 TDGANKAYV

-753 AAISTAKTYTDGVRS
+753 AAVETAKSYTDGVKS
-768 ALEPTIVEAKK
+768 GLEPTISEAKK

-788 DAAHTQLSGIS
+788 EAAHTQLSGIS
-799 AKVTALESK
+799 AKVTALEGK

-868 QITEAKQTASG
+868 QITEAKQAASG

-907 GGGGGGAPFTGNM
+907 GGGGGGAAPFTGNM

-925 INLAAPETEFDA
+925 INLANPETEFDA

-944 GIRTELIASVADAK
+944 GIRSELIASVVDAK

-974 LTDIQSTVSTLTGKV
+974 LTDIQSTVSALSGKIT
-989 STLEGKQIPEAFTGD
+989 TLEGKQIPEAFTGD

-1014 LPEAAT
+1014 LPESAT

-1049 EGKVSTLEGKASDA
+1049 EGKVSVLEGKASDA
-1063 AQKIEASEGKIR
+1063 SQKIEAAEGKIR
-1075 TAESRL
+1075 TAEGRL
-1081 DTVEGKVNGLET
+1081 DTVEGKVSGLET

-1106 AAPGYD
+1106 ASGYD
-1112 DSDIKRRVTA
+1112 DSEIKRRVTA

-1163 ETSLGNK
+1163 ETALGNK

-1203 DDSDLKRRVSVLEAS
+1203 DDSDLKRRVSALEA

-1239 LEKKEDRDTVYND
+1239 LEKKEDKDTVYND
-1252 AELRGR
+1252 TELRGR
-1258 VQVLE
+1258 ITALE

-1270 VYNDTELK
+1270 VYNDTEIK
-1278 GRVAAVESAVATKAE
+1278 GRISAVESAVATKAE
-1293 ASALQAESEKITA
+1293 ASALQTEAEKITA
-1306 LATRVKAVE
+1306 LTTRVKAVE

-1497 NTRKSLGDVVIMI
+1497 NTRKPLGDVVIMI

>member
-1 MEKIRPLSSHNSVFP
+1 MEKIRPLNSHNSVFP
-16 VQDELNDRFKLI
+16 VQDELNERFKLI

-170 ASDSNLRFDN
+170 ASDGNLRFDN

-289 IKDAIMSDLNSR
+289 IKDAIMSDLNNR

-323 DPRRVITRINGIEA
+323 DPKRVITRINGIEA
-337 TGRTNSVTLTP
+337 TGRTNTVTLTP

-361 DSEPSIANVRL
+361 DSEPAIANVRL

-392 ADKRKLDSLSTTPEF
+392 ADKRKLDSLSVTQEF
-407 TGDMNGRRVTNVGA
+407 SGDMNGRRVTNLGA
-421 PESVNDAATKA
+421 PESTNDAATKA

-443 EARRNLEETRFNL
+443 DARRSVEEAKFNL
-456 ESAIRE
+456 ESSIRE
-462 AKETGTDARTE
+462 AKETGADARAE
-473 ADKANRAVRTLEA
+473 ADKANRAVRSLEDKA
-486 KSSTTDTG
+486 STAATG
-494 ISDLKTRVTAL
+494 ISDLKSRMTTL
-505 EARPASPGVVS
+505 EGRANTPGVVS
-516 FDGNMAGKKIS
+516 FDGNMAGKKIT

-552 NIAKQYTDSAKRSIE
+552 NVAKQYTDSAKRSIE
-567 SEVSSVQSNI
+567 SEVSSVQSTI

-594 TVYDDSEL
+594 TVYDDTEL

-622 RIQALEA
+622 RIQALET
-629 KPDKDTVYDDS
+629 KTDKDTVYDDS

-646 TALENRPSGG
+646 TALEGRPA
-656 GGQAYDDTE
+656 GQSYDDTA
-665 LKGRVAALEAKP
+665 LSGRVTALENKP

-683 DDSALKGRVAT
+683 DDSALKGRVSA

-702 TGRVRALE
+702 TGRVRELE
-710 SKNPVASGEAFTGDM
+710 SKAPVASGEAFTGDM
-725 KNRAITNLASP
+725 KGRAITHLAAPSED
-736 TDEKDGANKAYV
+736 TDGANKAYV

-753 AAISTAKTYTDGVRS
+753 AAVETAKSYTDGVKS

-799 AKVTALESK
+799 AKVTALENK
-808 PSEAFTGDMKGGKIS
+808 PADTFTGDMKGGKIS

-868 QITEAKQTASG
+868 QITEAKQAASG
-879 ASTKVDGIV
+879 ASTKVNGIV
-888 SRVSTLETDV
+888 SRVSTLEIDV
-898 AGLKAGGGG
+898 ASLKAGGGG
-907 GGGGGGAPFTGNM
+907 VGGGGGTPFTGNM

-925 INLAAPETEFDA
+925 INLANPETEFDA

-944 GIRTELIASVADAK
+944 GIRSELIASVADAK

-964 RTEADKANTA
+964 RSEADKANMA
-974 LTDIQSTVSTLTGKV
+974 ITDIQSTVSALSGKV
-989 STLEGKQIPEAFTGD
+989 TTLEGKQIPEAFTGD

-1014 LPEAAT
+1014 LPDVAT

-1049 EGKVSTLEGKASDA
+1049 EGKVSVLEGKASDS
-1063 AQKIEASEGKIR
+1063 AQKIEAAEGKIR
-1075 TAESRL
+1075 TAEGRL
-1081 DTVEGKVNGLET
+1081 DTVEGKVSGLET

-1112 DSDIKRRVTA
+1112 DTDLRGRVTA

-1146 AKPAYDD
+1146 AKPGYDD
-1153 AEIKRRLTDA
+1153 AEVKRRLGEV
-1163 ETSLGNK
+1163 ETSIAAK

-1203 DDSDLKRRVSVLEAS
+1203 DDSDLKRRVSALEAS

-1226 AYNDSELRNRIDA
+1226 AYNDSELRNRIDV
-1239 LEKKEDRDTVYND
+1239 LERKEDKDTVYND
-1252 AELRGR
+1252 TELRGR
-1258 VQVLE
+1258 ITALE

-1278 GRVAAVESAVATKAE
+1278 GRVSAVESAVATKAE
-1293 ASALQAESEKITA
+1293 ASALQTEAEKITA
-1306 LATRVKAVE
+1306 LTTRVKAVE

-1345 STIEPVYAKKQDV
+1345 AEIEPVYAKKQDV
-1358 AVYARTEAIDQAML
+1358 DVYARTEAIDQAML

-1377 IGYVRYTNVQAG
+1377 IGYIRYTNVQAG

-1440 AAKSDTLVY
+1440 SSKSDTLVY

-1483 GPNKLAR
+1483 GPSKLAR

-1497 NTRKSLGDVVIMI
+1497 NTRKPLGDVVIMI

>member
-63 TGARPNEELTG
+63 TGARPNEALTG

-95 PVRYAR
+95 PIRYAR
-101 ATTFVDGLMSAD
+101 ATTLSDGLMSAD

-118 DVLDPAQLMN
+118 DVLDVAQLMN
-128 SPSDVRSVNGMKGNV
+128 SPSDVRTVNGMKGNV

-170 ASDSNLRFDN
+170 ASDGNLRFDN

-195 SAEVTDS
+195 GAEITDS

-277 MVNNVSARDRGA
+277 MVNSVSARDRGA
-289 IKDAIMSDLNSR
+289 IKDSILSDLNNR

-323 DPRRVITRINGIEA
+323 DPKRVITRINGIEA
-337 TGRTNSVTLTP
+337 TGRTNTVTLAP

-354 SRANPRM
+354 SRATPRM
-361 DSEPSIANVRL
+361 DAEPSIANVRL

-382 SRITAGLMSP
+382 SRITSGLMSP

-443 EARRNLEETRFNL
+443 EARRNVEETRFNL

-462 AKETGTDARTE
+462 AKETGADARTE

-505 EARPASPGVVS
+505 ESRPASPGVVS
-516 FDGNMAGKKIS
+516 FDGNMAGKKIT

-552 NIAKQYTDSAKRSIE
+552 NVAKQYTDSAKRSIE
-567 SEVSSVQSNI
+567 SEVSSVQSTI

-594 TVYDDSEL
+594 TVYDDTEL

-622 RIQALEA
+622 RIQALET
-629 KPDKDTVYDDS
+629 KTDKDTVYDDS

-683 DDSALKGRVAT
+683 DDTALKGRVET
-694 LETTSTDL
+694 LETASTDL

-710 SKNPVASGEAFTGDM
+710 SKAPVASGEAFTGDM
-725 KNRAITNLASP
+725 KNRSITNLAAP

-753 AAISTAKTYTDGVRS
+753 AAILTAKTYTDGVRS
-768 ALEPTIVEAKK
+768 ALEPTIAEAKK

-808 PSEAFTGDMKGGKIS
+808 PSEAFTGDMKGQKIT

-853 VSSKHAKDLKDELAP
+853 VSSKHAKDLKDELTP
-868 QITEAKQTASG
+868 QITEAKQAASG

-907 GGGGGGAPFTGNM
+907 GGGGGAPFTGNM

-937 TNKGYVD
+937 TNKDYVD

-974 LTDIQSTVSTLTGKV
+974 ITDIQSTVSTLTGKV

-1014 LPEAAT
+1014 IPDVAT
-1020 DGATKGYVDTEVAK
+1020 DGATKGYVDTEISK

-1063 AQKIEASEGKIR
+1063 AQKIEAAEGEIR
-1075 TAESRL
+1075 TVKGRL
-1081 DTVEGKVNGLET
+1081 DTVEGKVSGLET

-1112 DSDIKRRVTA
+1112 DTA
-1122 LESKEDK
+1122 LKGRVAALEAKEDK

-1146 AKPAYDD
+1146 AKPGYDD
-1153 AEIKRRLTDA
+1153 SEVKRRLTDA
-1163 ETSLGNK
+1163 ETAIAAK
-1170 ADSSALASTNS
+1170 ADSSALAATNTNVQS
-1181 SVSAL
+1181 LTARVSNLEAKPDNDTVYDDSDLKRRVSAL
-1186 DARVTN
+1186 EASGGGGGGVAYNDTELRNRIGA

-1203 DDSDLKRRVSVLEAS
+1203 DDSAIKA
-1218 GGGGGGGG
+1218 
-1226 AYNDSELRNRIDA
+1226 RIA
-1239 LEKKEDRDTVYND
+1239 T
-1252 AELRGR
+1252 
-1258 VQVLE
+1258 LE

-1270 VYNDTELK
+1270 VYDDSALK

-1315 DRPAGGGAAPDLS
+1315 DRPAGGAAPDLS
-1328 GYMQKSE
+1328 GYMKTSE
-1335 FERSFRDSTT
+1335 FEKSFRDSATA
-1345 STIEPVYAKKQDV
+1345 TIEPVYAKKQDV
-1358 AVYARTEAIDQAML
+1358 SYFVRTDTMDQAML

-1377 IGYVRYTNVQAG
+1377 IGYVRFTDVQAG
-1389 AWENGASLVPIGTY
+1389 AWEGGASLVPVGTY

-1426 ILPRQGAYLFQIIP
+1426 TLPRQGAYLFQIIP
-1440 AAKSDTLVY
+1440 ASKSDTLVY

-1463 ISSADAVAMGTGIQ
+1463 ISSANAVAMGTGIQ

-1497 NTRKSLGDVVIMI
+1497 NARKPLGDVVIMI

>member
-63 TGARPNEELTG
+63 TGARPNEALTG

-95 PVRYAR
+95 PIRYAR
-101 ATTFVDGLMSAD
+101 ATTLSDGLMSAD

-118 DVLDPAQLMN
+118 DVLDVAQLMN
-128 SPSDVRSVNGMKGNV
+128 SPSDVRTVNGMKGNV

-170 ASDSNLRFDN
+170 ASDGNLRFDN

-195 SAEVTDS
+195 GAEITDS

-289 IKDAIMSDLNSR
+289 IKDAIMSDLNNR

-323 DPRRVITRINGIEA
+323 DPKRVITRINGIEA
-337 TGRTNSVTLTP
+337 TGRTNTVTLTP

-361 DSEPSIANVRL
+361 DAEPSIANVRL

-382 SRITAGLMSP
+382 SRITSGLMSP

-407 TGDMNGRRVTNVGA
+407 TGDMNGRRVTNVGT

-432 YVDTAKQGAID
+432 YVDTAKQGAVD
-443 EARRNLEETRFNL
+443 EARRNVEETRFNL

-462 AKETGTDARTE
+462 AKETGADARTE

-516 FDGNMAGKKIS
+516 FDGNMAGRKIT

-552 NIAKQYTDSAKRSIE
+552 NVAKQYTDSAKRSVE
-567 SEVSSVQSNI
+567 TEVSNVQSTI
-577 GNLSGR
+577 GNLSSR
-583 IDTLEARQDRD
+583 IDT
-594 TVYDDSEL
+594 
-602 KRRVKTLEDKPGYDD
+602 
-617 SGVKQ
+617 
-622 RIQALEA
+622 LEA

-665 LKGRVAALEAKP
+665 LKGRVTALENKP

-683 DDSALKGRVAT
+683 DDTALKGRVAT
-694 LETTSTDL
+694 LETASSDL

-710 SKNPVASGEAFTGDM
+710 SKAPVASGEAFTGDM

-768 ALEPTIVEAKK
+768 ALEPTIAEAKK

-799 AKVTALESK
+799 AKVTALETK
-808 PSEAFTGDMKGGKIS
+808 PSEAFTGDMKGQKIT

-868 QITEAKQTASG
+868 QITEAKQAASV

-907 GGGGGGAPFTGNM
+907 GGGGGAPFTGNM

-937 TNKGYVD
+937 VNKGYVD

-974 LTDIQSTVSTLTGKV
+974 ITDIQSTVSTLTGKV

-1014 LPEAAT
+1014 LPETAT
-1020 DGATKGYVDTEVAK
+1020 DGATKGYVDTEISK

-1049 EGKVSTLEGKASDA
+1049 EGKVSTLEGKASNA
-1063 AQKIEASEGKIR
+1063 AQKIQAAEGEIR
-1075 TAESRL
+1075 TAKGRL
-1081 DTVEGKVNGLET
+1081 DTVEGKVSGLET

-1106 AAPGYD
+1106 ASGYD
-1112 DSDIKRRVTA
+1112 DTA
-1122 LESKEDK
+1122 LKGRVAALEAKEDK

-1134 DSGIKAR
+1134 DSGIKTR
-1141 LTTLE
+1141 LTALE
-1146 AKPAYDD
+1146 AKPGYDD
-1153 AEIKRRLTDA
+1153 SEVKRRLTDA
-1163 ETSLGNK
+1163 ETAIAAK
-1170 ADSSALASTNS
+1170 ADSSALSATNTNVQS
-1181 SVSAL
+1181 L
-1186 DARVTN
+1186 TARVSN
-1192 LEAKPDKDTVY
+1192 LEAKPDNDTVY
-1203 DDSDLKRRVSVLEAS
+1203 DDSDLKRRVSALEAS
-1218 GGGGGGGG
+1218 GGGGGSA

-1239 LEKKEDRDTVYND
+1239 LEKKEDKDTVYD
-1252 AELRGR
+1252 DSAIKARIAT
-1258 VQVLE
+1258 LE

-1270 VYNDTELK
+1270 VYDDSALK

-1306 LATRVKAVE
+1306 LTTRVKAVE

-1328 GYMQKSE
+1328 GYMKTSE

-1345 STIEPVYAKKQDV
+1345 STIEPVYAKKDELSYFIKSS
-1358 AVYARTEAIDQAML
+1358 ALDQAML
-1372 GIPRL
+1372 GIPRM
-1377 IGYVRYTNVQAG
+1377 IGYVRFTDVQAG

-1426 ILPRQGAYLFQIIP
+1426 TLPRQGAYLFQIIP

-1463 ISSADAVAMGTGIQ
+1463 ISSANAVAMGTGIQ

-1497 NTRKSLGDVVIMI
+1497 NTRKPLGDVVIMI

>member
-1 MEKIRPLSSHNSVFP
+1 MEKIRPLNSHNSVFP
-16 VQDELNDRFKLI
+16 VQDELNERFKLI

-170 ASDSNLRFDN
+170 ASDGNLRFDN

-195 SAEVTDS
+195 GAEITDS

-238 SKTGTVQLEVDDIPG
+238 SKTGAVQLEVDDIPG

-277 MVNNVSARDRGA
+277 MVNSVSARDRGA
-289 IKDAIMSDLNSR
+289 IKDSIMSDLNNR

-323 DPRRVITRINGIEA
+323 DPKRVITRINGIEA
-337 TGRTNSVTLTP
+337 TGRTNTVTLTP

-354 SRANPRM
+354 SRATPRM
-361 DSEPSIANVRL
+361 DAEPSIANVRL

-382 SRITAGLMSP
+382 SRITSGLMSP

-407 TGDMNGRRVTNVGA
+407 TGDMNGRRVTNVGT

-432 YVDTAKQGAID
+432 YVDTAKQGAVD
-443 EARRNLEETRFNL
+443 EARRNVEEARFNL

-462 AKETGTDARTE
+462 AKETGADARTE

-516 FDGNMAGKKIS
+516 FDGNMAGKKIT

-552 NIAKQYTDSAKRSIE
+552 NIAKQYTDSAKRSVE
-567 SEVSSVQSNI
+567 NEVSSVQSTI
-577 GNLSGR
+577 GNLSSR
-583 IDTLEARQDRD
+583 IDTLEAKPDRD

-629 KPDKDTVYDDS
+629 KPDRDTVYDDS

-656 GGQAYDDTE
+656 GGQAYDDTA
-665 LKGRVAALEAKP
+665 LKGRVAALEAKE
-677 DKDTVY
+677 DRDTVY

-694 LETTSTDL
+694 LETASTDL
-702 TGRVRALE
+702 TSRVRTLE
-710 SKNPVASGEAFTGDM
+710 NKTPVAPGESFTGDM
-725 KNRAITNLASP
+725 KGRAITHLAAPSED
-736 TDEKDGANKAYV
+736 TDGANKAYV
-748 DQQRD
+748 DQQRE
-753 AAISTAKTYTDGVRS
+753 AAVETTKSYTDGVKN
-768 ALEPTIVEAKK
+768 ALEPTIAEAKK

-868 QITEAKQTASG
+868 QITEAKQAASG
-879 ASTKVDGIV
+879 ASAKVDSIV
-888 SRVSTLETDV
+888 SRVSTLESDV
-898 AGLKAGGGG
+898 AGLKAGGGA

-925 INLAAPETEFDA
+925 INLANPETEFDA

-944 GIRTELIASVADAK
+944 GIRSELIASVADAK

-964 RTEADKANTA
+964 RMEADKANTA
-974 LTDIQSTVSTLTGKV
+974 ITDIQSTVSALSGKV
-989 STLEGKQIPEAFTGD
+989 TTLEGKQVPEAFTGD

-1014 LPEAAT
+1014 TPEAAT

-1034 VDAKISQATAKSGET
+1034 VDAKISQATAKSDET

-1063 AQKIEASEGKIR
+1063 AQKIEAAEGKIR
-1075 TAESRL
+1075 TAEGRL
-1081 DTVEGKVNGLET
+1081 DTVEGKVNGLDT

-1106 AAPGYD
+1106 ASGYD
-1112 DSDIKRRVTA
+1112 DTA
-1122 LESKEDK
+1122 LKGRVAALEAKEDK

-1146 AKPAYDD
+1146 AKPGYDD
-1153 AEIKRRLTDA
+1153 SEVKRRLGEA
-1163 ETSLGNK
+1163 ETAIAAK
-1170 ADSSALASTNS
+1170 ADSSALSATNTNVQS
-1181 SVSAL
+1181 L
-1186 DARVTN
+1186 TARVSN

-1203 DDSDLKRRVSVLEAS
+1203 DDSDLKRRVSVLEAN
-1218 GGGGGGGG
+1218 GGGGGGG

-1239 LEKKEDRDTVYND
+1239 LEKKED
-1252 AELRGR
+1252 
-1258 VQVLE
+1258 
-1263 AKEDKDT
+1263 KDT
-1270 VYNDTELK
+1270 VYNDTELRGRITALEAKPDNDTIYNDTEIK
-1278 GRVAAVESAVATKAE
+1278 GRISAVESAVATKAE
-1293 ASALQAESEKITA
+1293 ASALQTEAEKITA
-1306 LATRVKAVE
+1306 LTTRVKAVE
-1315 DRPAGGGAAPDLS
+1315 DRPAGGGGAAPDLS
-1328 GYMQKSE
+1328 EYMQKSE

-1497 NTRKSLGDVVIMI
+1497 NTRKPLGDVVIMI

>member
-1 MEKIRPLSSHNSVFP
+1 MEKIRPLNSHNSVFP
-16 VQDELNDRFKLI
+16 VQDELNERFKLI

-170 ASDSNLRFDN
+170 ASDGNLRFDN

-195 SAEVTDS
+195 GAEITDS

-238 SKTGTVQLEVDDIPG
+238 SKTGAVQLEVDDIPG

-337 TGRTNSVTLTP
+337 TGRTNTVTLTP

-392 ADKRKLDSLSTTPEF
+392 ADKRKLDSLSVTQEF
-407 TGDMNGRRVTNVGA
+407 SGDMNGRRVTNLGA
-421 PESVNDAATKA
+421 PESTNDAATKA

-443 EARRNLEETRFNL
+443 ESRRSVEEAKFNL
-456 ESAIRE
+456 ESSIRE
-462 AKETGTDARTE
+462 AKETGADARAE
-473 ADKANRAVRTLEA
+473 ADKANRSVRSLEA
-486 KSSTTDTG
+486 KASTAETG
-494 ISDLKTRVTAL
+494 ISDLKSRMTTL
-505 EARPASPGVVS
+505 EGRANNPGVVS
-516 FDGNMAGKKIS
+516 FDGNMAGKKLT
-527 NLAVPENDR
+527 NLAAPENDR

-552 NIAKQYTDSAKRSIE
+552 NVAKQYTDSAKRSIE

-594 TVYDDSEL
+594 TVYDDTEL

-622 RIQALEA
+622 RIQALET
-629 KPDKDTVYDDS
+629 KTDKDTVYDDS

-646 TALENRPSGG
+646 TALEGRPA
-656 GGQAYDDTE
+656 GQSYDDTA
-665 LKGRVAALEAKP
+665 LAGRITALENKP

-683 DDSALKGRVAT
+683 DDTALKGRVSA

-702 TGRVRALE
+702 TGRVRELE
-710 SKNPVASGEAFTGDM
+710 SKAPVASGEAFTGDM
-725 KNRAITNLASP
+725 KGRAITHLAAP
-736 TDEKDGANKAYV
+736 ENDRDGANKAYV

-753 AAISTAKTYTDGVRS
+753 AAVETAKSYTDGVKS
-768 ALEPTIVEAKK
+768 GLEPTIAEAKK

-799 AKVTALESK
+799 AKVTALEGK

-823 NLADPTAEK
+823 NLADPAAEK

-868 QITEAKQTASG
+868 QITEAKQAASG
-879 ASTKVDGIV
+879 ASTKVERIV

-898 AGLKAGGGG
+898 AGLKAGGGQA

-925 INLAAPETEFDA
+925 INLANPETEFDA

-944 GIRTELIASVADAK
+944 GIRSELIASVADAK

-974 LTDIQSTVSTLTGKV
+974 ITDIQSTVSALSGKIT
-989 STLEGKQIPEAFTGD
+989 TLEGKQIPEAFTGD

-1014 LPEAAT
+1014 LPDVAT

-1049 EGKVSTLEGKASDA
+1049 EGKVSVLEGKASDA
-1063 AQKIEASEGKIR
+1063 AQKIEAAEGKIR
-1075 TAESRL
+1075 TAEGRL
-1081 DTVEGKVNGLET
+1081 DTVEGKVSGLET

-1100 AVKELK
+1100 AIKELK

-1112 DSDIKRRVTA
+1112 DSALKGRVAA

-1134 DSGIKAR
+1134 DSGIKTR
-1141 LTTLE
+1141 LTALE
-1146 AKPAYDD
+1146 EKPGYDD
-1153 AEIKRRLTDA
+1153 AEVKRRLGEV
-1163 ETSLGNK
+1163 ETSIAAK
-1170 ADSSALASTNS
+1170 ADSRALASTNS

-1203 DDSDLKRRVSVLEAS
+1203 DDSDLKRRVSALEAS

-1239 LEKKEDRDTVYND
+1239 LEKKEDKDTVYND
-1252 AELRGR
+1252 TELRGR
-1258 VQVLE
+1258 ITALE

-1293 ASALQAESEKITA
+1293 ASALQTEAEKITA
-1306 LATRVKAVE
+1306 LTTRVKAVE
-1315 DRPAGGGAAPDLS
+1315 DRPAGGGGAAPDLS

-1497 NTRKSLGDVVIMI
+1497 NTRKPLGDVVIMI

>member
-1 MEKIRPLSSHNSVFP
+1 MEKIRPLNSHNSVFP

-170 ASDSNLRFDN
+170 ASDGNLRFDN

-238 SKTGTVQLEVDDIPG
+238 SKTGAVQLEVDDIPG

-289 IKDAIMSDLNSR
+289 IKDAIMSDLNNR

-337 TGRTNSVTLTP
+337 TGRTNTVTLTP

-361 DSEPSIANVRL
+361 DAEPSIANVRL

-392 ADKRKLDSLSTTPEF
+392 ADKRKLDSLSVQQEF
-407 TGDMNGRRVTNVGA
+407 SGDMNGRRVTNLGA
-421 PESVNDAATKA
+421 PESTNDAATKA

-443 EARRNLEETRFNL
+443 ESRRSVEEAKFNL
-456 ESAIRE
+456 ESSIRE
-462 AKETGTDARTE
+462 AKETGADARAE
-473 ADKANRAVRTLEA
+473 ADKANRSVRSLEA
-486 KSSTTDTG
+486 KASTAETG
-494 ISDLKTRVTAL
+494 ISDLKSRMTTL
-505 EARPASPGVVS
+505 EGRANNPGVVS
-516 FDGNMAGKKIS
+516 FDGNMAGKKLT
-527 NLAVPENDR
+527 NLAAPENDR

-552 NIAKQYTDSAKRSIE
+552 NVAKQYTDSAKRSIE

-594 TVYDDSEL
+594 TVYDDTEL

-622 RIQALEA
+622 RIQALET
-629 KPDKDTVYDDS
+629 KTDKDTVYDDS

-646 TALENRPSGG
+646 TALEGRPA
-656 GGQAYDDTE
+656 GQSYDDTA
-665 LKGRVAALEAKP
+665 LAGRITALENKP

-683 DDSALKGRVAT
+683 DDTALKGRVSA

-702 TGRVRALE
+702 TGRVRELE
-710 SKNPVASGEAFTGDM
+710 SKAPVASGEAFTGDM
-725 KNRAITNLASP
+725 KGRAITHLAAPSED
-736 TDEKDGANKAYV
+736 TDGANKAYV

-753 AAISTAKTYTDGVRS
+753 AAVETAKSYTDGVKS
-768 ALEPTIVEAKK
+768 GLEPTIAEAKK

-853 VSSKHAKDLKDELAP
+853 VSSKHAKDMKDELAP
-868 QITEAKQTASG
+868 QITEAKQAASG

-907 GGGGGGAPFTGNM
+907 VGGGGGAAPFTGNM

-925 INLAAPETEFDA
+925 INLANPETEFDA

-944 GIRTELIASVADAK
+944 GIKSELIASVVDAK

-974 LTDIQSTVSTLTGKV
+974 ITDIQSTVSALSGKIT
-989 STLEGKQIPEAFTGD
+989 TLEGKQIPEAFTGD

-1014 LPEAAT
+1014 LPDVAT

-1049 EGKVSTLEGKASDA
+1049 EGKVSVLEGKASDA
-1063 AQKIEASEGKIR
+1063 SQKIEAAEGKIR
-1075 TAESRL
+1075 TAEGRL
-1081 DTVEGKVNGLET
+1081 DTVEGKVSGLET

-1112 DSDIKRRVTA
+1112 DTNLRGRITA

-1134 DSGIKAR
+1134 DSGIKTR
-1141 LTTLE
+1141 LTALE

-1163 ETSLGNK
+1163 ETALGNK
-1170 ADSSALASTNS
+1170 ANSSALASTNS

-1203 DDSDLKRRVSVLEAS
+1203 DDSDLKRRVSALEA

-1258 VQVLE
+1258 ITALE
-1263 AKEDKDT
+1263 SKEDKDT
-1270 VYNDTELK
+1270 VYNDTEIK
-1278 GRVAAVESAVATKAE
+1278 GRISAVESAVATKAE
-1293 ASALQAESEKITA
+1293 ASALQAEAEKITA
-1306 LATRVKAVE
+1306 LTTRVKAVE
-1315 DRPAGGGAAPDLS
+1315 DRPAGSGAAPDLS

-1335 FERSFRDSTT
+1335 FEKSFKDSTT
-1345 STIEPVYAKKQDV
+1345 STIEPVYAKKQDLS
-1358 AVYARTEAIDQAML
+1358 VYVMRETLDQTML

-1497 NTRKSLGDVVIMI
+1497 NTRKPLGDVVIMI

>member
-1 MEKIRPLSSHNSVFP
+1 MEKIRPLNSHNSVFP
-16 VQDELNDRFKLI
+16 VQDELNERFKLI

-170 ASDSNLRFDN
+170 ASDGNLRFDN

-195 SAEVTDS
+195 GAEITDS

-238 SKTGTVQLEVDDIPG
+238 SKTGAVQLEVDDIPG

-337 TGRTNSVTLTP
+337 TGRTNTVTLTP

-392 ADKRKLDSLSTTPEF
+392 ADKRKLDSLSVTQEF
-407 TGDMNGRRVTNVGA
+407 SGDMNGRRVTNLGA
-421 PESVNDAATKA
+421 PESTNDAATKA

-443 EARRNLEETRFNL
+443 ESRRSVEEAKFNL
-456 ESAIRE
+456 ESSIRE
-462 AKETGTDARTE
+462 AKETGADARAE
-473 ADKANRAVRTLEA
+473 ADKANRSVRSLEA
-486 KSSTTDTG
+486 KASTAETG
-494 ISDLKTRVTAL
+494 ISDLKSRMTTL
-505 EARPASPGVVS
+505 EGRANNPGVVS
-516 FDGNMAGKKIS
+516 FDGNMAGKKLT
-527 NLAVPENDR
+527 NLAAPENDR

-552 NIAKQYTDSAKRSIE
+552 NVAKQYTDSAKRSIE

-594 TVYDDSEL
+594 TVYDDTEL
-602 KRRVKTLEDKPGYDD
+602 KRRVTALEGRPAGQSYDD
-617 SGVKQ
+617 TALAG
-622 RIQALEA
+622 RITALEN
-629 KPDKDTVYDDS
+629 KPDKDTVYDD
-640 EIKRRV
+640 
-646 TALENRPSGG
+646 T
-656 GGQAYDDTE
+656 
-665 LKGRVAALEAKP
+665 
-677 DKDTVY
+677 
-683 DDSALKGRVAT
+683 ALKGRVSA

-702 TGRVRALE
+702 TGRVRELE
-710 SKNPVASGEAFTGDM
+710 SKAPVASGEAFTGDM
-725 KNRAITNLASP
+725 KGRAITHLAAPSED
-736 TDEKDGANKAYV
+736 TDGANKAYV

-753 AAISTAKTYTDGVRS
+753 AAVETAKSYTDGVKS
-768 ALEPTIVEAKK
+768 GLEPTIAEAKK

-799 AKVTALESK
+799 AKVTALEGK

-823 NLADPTAEK
+823 NLADPAAEK

-868 QITEAKQTASG
+868 QITEAKQAASG

-907 GGGGGGAPFTGNM
+907 GGGGGAAPFTGNM

-925 INLAAPETEFDA
+925 INLANPETEFDA

-944 GIRTELIASVADAK
+944 GIRSELIASVADAK

-974 LTDIQSTVSTLTGKV
+974 ITDIQSTVSALSGKIT
-989 STLEGKQIPEAFTGD
+989 TLEGKQIPEAFTGD

-1014 LPEAAT
+1014 LPDVAT

-1049 EGKVSTLEGKASDA
+1049 EGKVSVLEGKASDA
-1063 AQKIEASEGKIR
+1063 AQKIEAAEGKIR
-1075 TAESRL
+1075 TAEGRL
-1081 DTVEGKVNGLET
+1081 DTVEGKVSGLET

-1112 DSDIKRRVTA
+1112 DSALKGRVAA

-1134 DSGIKAR
+1134 DSGIKTR
-1141 LTTLE
+1141 LTALE
-1146 AKPAYDD
+1146 EKPGYDD
-1153 AEIKRRLTDA
+1153 AEVKRRLGEV
-1163 ETSLGNK
+1163 ETSIAAK
-1170 ADSSALASTNS
+1170 ADSRALASTNS

-1203 DDSDLKRRVSVLEAS
+1203 DDSDLKRRVSVLEAN
-1218 GGGGGGGG
+1218 GGGGGGG

-1239 LEKKEDRDTVYND
+1239 LEKKED
-1252 AELRGR
+1252 
-1258 VQVLE
+1258 
-1263 AKEDKDT
+1263 KDT
-1270 VYNDTELK
+1270 VYNDTELRGRITALEAKPDNDTIYNDTEIK
-1278 GRVAAVESAVATKAE
+1278 GRISAVESAVATKAE
-1293 ASALQAESEKITA
+1293 ASALQTEAEKITA
-1306 LATRVKAVE
+1306 LTTRVKAVE
-1315 DRPAGGGAAPDLS
+1315 DRPAGGGGAAPDLS

-1440 AAKSDTLVY
+1440 ASKSDTLVY

-1497 NTRKSLGDVVIMI
+1497 NTRKPLGDVVIMI

>member
-1 MEKIRPLSSHNSVFP
+1 MEKIRPLNSHNSVFP
-16 VQDELNDRFKLI
+16 VQDELNERFKLI

-170 ASDSNLRFDN
+170 ASDGNLRFDN

-267 VDGKKVATEE
+267 VDGKKIATEE

-289 IKDAIMSDLNSR
+289 IKDAIMSDLNNR

-337 TGRTNSVTLTP
+337 TGRTNTVTLTP

-361 DSEPSIANVRL
+361 DAEPAIANVRL

-407 TGDMNGRRVTNVGA
+407 TGDMNGRKVTNVGA

-443 EARRNLEETRFNL
+443 ESRRGIEEAKFNL

-462 AKETGTDARTE
+462 AKETGADARTE
-473 ADKANRAVRTLEA
+473 ADKANRAVRSLEDKA
-486 KSSTTDTG
+486 STAETG
-494 ISDLKTRVTAL
+494 ISDLKSRMTTL
-505 EARPASPGVVS
+505 EGRANNPGVVS
-516 FDGNMAGKKIS
+516 FDGNMAGKKLT
-527 NLAVPENDR
+527 NLAAPENDR

-544 DSKHDAAI
+544 DTAKQGAIDAA
-552 NIAKQYTDSAKRSIE
+552 KSYTDSAKRSVE
-567 SEVSSVQSNI
+567 SEVSSVQSTI

-622 RIQALEA
+622 RIQALES
-629 KPDKDTVYDDS
+629 KPDKDTVYDDT

-646 TALENRPSGG
+646 TALEGRPA
-656 GGQAYDDTE
+656 GQSYDDTA
-665 LKGRVAALEAKP
+665 LAGRVTALENKP

-683 DDSALKGRVAT
+683 DDSALKGRVSA

-702 TGRVRALE
+702 TGRVRELE
-710 SKNPVASGEAFTGDM
+710 SKAPVASGEAFTGDM
-725 KNRAITNLASP
+725 KGRAITHLAAPSED
-736 TDEKDGANKAYV
+736 TDGANKAYV

-753 AAISTAKTYTDGVRS
+753 AAVETAKSYTDGVKS
-768 ALEPTIVEAKK
+768 GLEPTISEAKK

-788 DAAHTQLSGIS
+788 EAAHTQLSGIS
-799 AKVTALESK
+799 AKVTALEGK

-853 VSSKHAKDLKDELAP
+853 VSGKHAKDLKDELAP
-868 QITEAKQTASG
+868 QITEAKQVASG

-907 GGGGGGAPFTGNM
+907 GGGGGAAPFTGNM

-925 INLAAPETEFDA
+925 INLANPETEFDA

-944 GIRTELIASVADAK
+944 GIRSELIASVVDAK

-974 LTDIQSTVSTLTGKV
+974 LTDIQSTVSALSGKIT
-989 STLEGKQIPEAFTGD
+989 TLEGKQIPEAFTGD

-1014 LPEAAT
+1014 LPESAT

-1049 EGKVSTLEGKASDA
+1049 EGKVSVLEGKASDA
-1063 AQKIEASEGKIR
+1063 SQKIEAAEGKII
-1075 TAESRL
+1075 TAEGRL
-1081 DTVEGKVNGLET
+1081 DTVEGKVSGLET

-1106 AAPGYD
+1106 ASGYD
-1112 DSDIKRRVTA
+1112 DSEIKRRVTA

-1163 ETSLGNK
+1163 ETALGNK

-1203 DDSDLKRRVSVLEAS
+1203 DDSDLKRRVSALEA

-1239 LEKKEDRDTVYND
+1239 LEKKEDKDTVYND
-1252 AELRGR
+1252 TELRGR
-1258 VQVLE
+1258 ITALE

-1270 VYNDTELK
+1270 VYNDTEIK
-1278 GRVAAVESAVATKAE
+1278 GRISAVESAVATKAE
-1293 ASALQAESEKITA
+1293 ASALQTEAEKITA
-1306 LATRVKAVE
+1306 LTTRVKAVE

-1497 NTRKSLGDVVIMI
+1497 NTRKPLGDVVIMI

>member
-63 TGARPNEELTG
+63 TGARPNEALTG

-95 PVRYAR
+95 PIRYAR
-101 ATTFVDGLMSAD
+101 ATTLSDGLMSAD

-118 DVLDPAQLMN
+118 DVLDVAQLMN

-170 ASDSNLRFDN
+170 ASDGNLRFDN

-195 SAEVTDS
+195 GAEITDS

-267 VDGKKVATEE
+267 IDGKKVATEE

-289 IKDAIMSDLNSR
+289 IKDAIMSDLNNR

-323 DPRRVITRINGIEA
+323 DPKRVITRINGIEA
-337 TGRTNSVTLTP
+337 TGRTNTVTLTP

-361 DSEPSIANVRL
+361 DAEPSIANVRL

-382 SRITAGLMSP
+382 SRITSGLMSP
-392 ADKRKLDSLSTTPEF
+392 ADKRKLDSLSATPEF

-421 PESVNDAATKA
+421 PEGTNDAATKA
-432 YVDTAKQGAID
+432 YVDTAKQGAVD
-443 EARRNLEETRFNL
+443 EARRNVEETRFNL

-462 AKETGTDARTE
+462 AKETGADARAE

-516 FDGNMAGKKIS
+516 FDGNMAGRKIT

-552 NIAKQYTDSAKRSIE
+552 NIAKQYTDSAKRSVE
-567 SEVSSVQSNI
+567 TEVSNVQSTI

-583 IDTLEARQDRD
+583 IDTLEA
-594 TVYDDSEL
+594 
-602 KRRVKTLEDKPGYDD
+602 
-617 SGVKQ
+617 
-622 RIQALEA
+622 
-629 KPDKDTVYDDS
+629 KPDRDTVYDDS

-665 LKGRVAALEAKP
+665 LKGRVTALENKP

-683 DDSALKGRVAT
+683 DDTALKGRVAT
-694 LETTSTDL
+694 LETASTDL
-702 TGRVRALE
+702 TGRVRELE
-710 SKNPVASGEAFTGDM
+710 SKAPVASGEAFTGDM
-725 KNRAITNLASP
+725 KNRPITNLASP

-753 AAISTAKTYTDGVRS
+753 AAISTAKTYTDGVRT
-768 ALEPTIVEAKK
+768 ALEPTIAEAKK

-799 AKVTALESK
+799 AKVTALETK

-868 QITEAKQTASG
+868 QITEAKQAATT

-907 GGGGGGAPFTGNM
+907 GGGGGAPFTGNM

-937 TNKGYVD
+937 VNKGYVD

-974 LTDIQSTVSTLTGKV
+974 LTDIQLTVSTLTGKV

-1014 LPEAAT
+1014 LPDTAT
-1020 DGATKGYVDTEVAK
+1020 DGATKGYVDTEISK

-1063 AQKIEASEGKIR
+1063 AQKIQAAEGEIR
-1075 TAESRL
+1075 TVKGRL
-1081 DTVEGKVNGLET
+1081 DTVEGKVSGLET

-1106 AAPGYD
+1106 ASGYD
-1112 DSDIKRRVTA
+1112 DTA
-1122 LESKEDK
+1122 LKGRVAALEAKEDK

-1134 DSGIKAR
+1134 DSDIKTR
-1141 LTTLE
+1141 LTALE
-1146 AKPAYDD
+1146 SKPGYDD
-1153 AEIKRRLTDA
+1153 TEVKRRLTDA
-1163 ETSLGNK
+1163 ETAIAAK
-1170 ADSSALASTNS
+1170 ADSSALSATNTNVQS
-1181 SVSAL
+1181 L
-1186 DARVTN
+1186 TARVSN
-1192 LEAKPDKDTVY
+1192 LEAKPDNDTVY
-1203 DDSDLKRRVSVLEAS
+1203 DDSDLKRRVSALEAS
-1218 GGGGGGGG
+1218 GGGGGGA

-1239 LEKKEDRDTVYND
+1239 LEKKEDKDTVYD
-1252 AELRGR
+1252 DSAIKARIAT
-1258 VQVLE
+1258 LE

-1270 VYNDTELK
+1270 VYDDSALK

-1328 GYMQKSE
+1328 GYMKTSE

-1345 STIEPVYAKKQDV
+1345 STIEPVYAKKDELSYFIKSS
-1358 AVYARTEAIDQAML
+1358 ALDQAML
-1372 GIPRL
+1372 GIPRM
-1377 IGYVRYTNVQAG
+1377 IGYVRFTDVQAG

-1426 ILPRQGAYLFQIIP
+1426 TLPRQGAYLFQIIP

-1463 ISSADAVAMGTGIQ
+1463 ISSANAVAMGTGIQ

-1497 NTRKSLGDVVIMI
+1497 NTRKPLGDVVIMI

>member
-1 MEKIRPLSSHNSVFP
+1 MEKIRPLNSHNSVFP
-16 VQDELNDRFKLI
+16 VQDELNERFKLI

-170 ASDSNLRFDN
+170 ASDGNLRFDN

-262 RRAAY
+262 RRAAF

-361 DSEPSIANVRL
+361 DAEPAIANVRL

-392 ADKRKLDSLSTTPEF
+392 ADKRKLDSLSITQEF
-407 TGDMNGRRVTNVGA
+407 SGDMKGNRVTNLGT

-443 EARRNLEETRFNL
+443 ESRRSVEEAKFNL

-462 AKETGTDARTE
+462 AKETGADARAE
-473 ADKANRAVRTLEA
+473 ADKANRSVRSLEA
-486 KSSTTDTG
+486 KASTAETG
-494 ISDLKTRVTAL
+494 ISDLKSRMTTL
-505 EARPASPGVVS
+505 EGRANNPGVVS
-516 FDGNMAGKKIS
+516 FDGNMAGKKIT

-552 NIAKQYTDSAKRSIE
+552 NVAKQYTDSAKRSIE

-594 TVYDDSEL
+594 TVYDDTEL

-622 RIQALEA
+622 RIQALET
-629 KPDKDTVYDDS
+629 KTDKDTVYDDS

-646 TALENRPSGG
+646 TALEGRPA
-656 GGQAYDDTE
+656 GQSYDDTA
-665 LKGRVAALEAKP
+665 LAGRITALENKP

-683 DDSALKGRVAT
+683 DDTALKGRVSA

-702 TGRVRALE
+702 TGRVRELE
-710 SKNPVASGEAFTGDM
+710 SKAPVASGEAFTGDM
-725 KNRAITNLASP
+725 KGRAITHLAAPSED
-736 TDEKDGANKAYV
+736 TDGANKAYV

-753 AAISTAKTYTDGVRS
+753 AAVETAKSYTDGVKS
-768 ALEPTIVEAKK
+768 GLDPTIAEAKK

-799 AKVTALESK
+799 AKVTALEDK

-868 QITEAKQTASG
+868 QITEAKQAASG

-907 GGGGGGAPFTGNM
+907 GGGGGTPFTGNM

-925 INLAAPETEFDA
+925 INLANPETEFDA

-944 GIRTELIASVADAK
+944 GIRSELIASVANAK

-974 LTDIQSTVSTLTGKV
+974 ITDIQSTVSALSGKIT
-989 STLEGKQIPEAFTGD
+989 TLEGKQIPEAFTGD

-1014 LPEAAT
+1014 LPDVAT

-1063 AQKIEASEGKIR
+1063 AQKIEAAEGKIR
-1075 TAESRL
+1075 TAEGRL

-1106 AAPGYD
+1106 ASGYD
-1112 DSDIKRRVTA
+1112 DSEIKRRVTA
-1122 LESKEDK
+1122 LENKEDK

-1163 ETSLGNK
+1163 ETALGNK

-1203 DDSDLKRRVSVLEAS
+1203 DDSDLKRRVSALEAS
-1218 GGGGGGGG
+1218 GGGGGGG

-1239 LEKKEDRDTVYND
+1239 LEKKGDKDTVYND
-1252 AELRGR
+1252 TELRGR
-1258 VQVLE
+1258 ITALE

-1293 ASALQAESEKITA
+1293 ASALQTEAEKITA
-1306 LATRVKAVE
+1306 LTTRVKAVE

-1335 FERSFRDSTT
+1335 FERSFIDSTT

-1358 AVYARTEAIDQAML
+1358 AFYAQTEAIDQAML

-1440 AAKSDTLVY
+1440 TAKSDTLVY

-1463 ISSADAVAMGTGIQ
+1463 ISSADAVAMGIVIQ

-1483 GPNKLAR
+1483 EPSKLVR

-1497 NTRKSLGDVVIMI
+1497 NTRKPLGDVVIMI

>member
-28 NKNFEILSAVA
+28 NKNFEILSVVA

-86 SWVEGKIIP
+86 SWVNGKIIP

-101 ATTFVDGLMSAD
+101 ATTLSDGLMSAD

-118 DVLDPAQLMN
+118 DVLDVAQLMN
-128 SPSDVRSVNGMKGNV
+128 SPSDVRTVNGMKGNV

-170 ASDSNLRFDN
+170 ASDGNLRFDN

-238 SKTGTVQLEVDDIPG
+238 SKTGAVQLEVDDIPG

-289 IKDAIMSDLNSR
+289 IKDAIMSDLNNR

-323 DPRRVITRINGIEA
+323 DPKRVITRINGIEA
-337 TGRTNSVTLTP
+337 TGRTNTVTLTP

-361 DSEPSIANVRL
+361 DSEPAIANVRL
-372 SDWIRENISV
+372 SDWIRENINV

-392 ADKRKLDSLSTTPEF
+392 ADKRKLDSLSVTQEF
-407 TGDMNGRRVTNVGA
+407 SGDMKGNRVTNLGT

-432 YVDTAKQGAID
+432 YVDTAKQGAVD
-443 EARRNLEETRFNL
+443 DARRSVEEAKFNL

-462 AKETGTDARTE
+462 AKETGADARAE
-473 ADKANRAVRTLEA
+473 ADKANRSVRSLEDKA
-486 KSSTTDTG
+486 STAATG
-494 ISDLKTRVTAL
+494 ISDLKTRMTTL
-505 EARPASPGVVS
+505 EVRANTPGVVS
-516 FDGNMAGKKIS
+516 FDGNMAGKKIT

-544 DSKHDAAI
+544 DSKHDSAI

-567 SEVSSVQSNI
+567 TEVSSVQSTI

-629 KPDKDTVYDDS
+629 KPDRDTVYDDS

-646 TALENRPSGG
+646 TALEGRPA
-656 GGQAYDDTE
+656 GQNYDDTA
-665 LKGRVAALEAKP
+665 LAGRITALENKP

-683 DDSALKGRVAT
+683 DDSALKGRVSA

-702 TGRVRALE
+702 TGRVRELE
-710 SKNPVASGEAFTGDM
+710 SKAPVASGEAFTGDM
-725 KNRAITNLASP
+725 KGRAITHLAAPSED
-736 TDEKDGANKAYV
+736 TDAANKAYV

-753 AAISTAKTYTDGVRS
+753 AAVETAKSYTDGVKS
-768 ALEPTIVEAKK
+768 ALEPTIAEAKR

-799 AKVTALESK
+799 AKVTALENK
-808 PSEAFTGDMKGGKIS
+808 PADTFTGDMKGGKIS

-868 QITEAKQTASG
+868 QITEAKQAASG

-898 AGLKAGGGG
+898 AGLKAGGGQAG
-907 GGGGGGAPFTGNM
+907 GGSGGAPFTGNM

-925 INLAAPETEFDA
+925 INLANPETEFDA

-944 GIRTELIASVADAK
+944 GIRSELIASVADAK

-974 LTDIQSTVSTLTGKV
+974 LTDIQSTVSALSGKIT
-989 STLEGKQIPEAFTGD
+989 TLEGKQIPEAFTGD
-1004 LKNAKLTNVA
+1004 LKNGKLTNVA

-1063 AQKIEASEGKIR
+1063 AQKIEAAEGKIR
-1075 TAESRL
+1075 AAEGRL

-1093 KVSGLDT
+1093 KVSGLDA

-1106 AAPGYD
+1106 ASGYD
-1112 DSDIKRRVTA
+1112 DTEIKRRVTA

-1146 AKPAYDD
+1146 AKPGYDD
-1153 AEIKRRLTDA
+1153 AEVKRRLGEV
-1163 ETSLGNK
+1163 ETSIAAK

-1203 DDSDLKRRVSVLEAS
+1203 DDSDLKRRVSVLEAN
-1218 GGGGGGGG
+1218 GGGGGGG

-1258 VQVLE
+1258 VQALE

-1293 ASALQAESEKITA
+1293 ASALQTEAEKITA
-1306 LATRVKAVE
+1306 LTTRVKAVE

-1335 FERSFRDSTT
+1335 FERYFRDSTT
-1345 STIEPVYAKKQDV
+1345 STLEPVYAKKSDISTFINSS
-1358 AVYARTEAIDQAML
+1358 ALDQAML
-1372 GIPRL
+1372 GIPRM

-1440 AAKSDTLVY
+1440 ASKSDTLVY

-1463 ISSADAVAMGTGIQ
+1463 ISSANAVAMGTGIQ

-1497 NTRKSLGDVVIMI
+1497 NTRKPLGDVVIMI

>member
-16 VQDELNDRFKLI
+16 VQDDLNDRFKII

-63 TGARPNEELTG
+63 TGARPNEALTG

-95 PVRYAR
+95 PIRYAR
-101 ATTFVDGLMSAD
+101 ATTLSDGLMSAD

-118 DVLDPAQLMN
+118 DVLDVAQLMN
-128 SPSDVRSVNGMKGNV
+128 SPSDVRTVNGMKGNV

-170 ASDSNLRFDN
+170 ASDGNLRFDN

-195 SAEVTDS
+195 GAEITDS
-202 LENATNLKAGLM
+202 LETATNLKAGLM

-238 SKTGTVQLEVDDIPG
+238 SKTGAVQLEVDDIPG

-289 IKDAIMSDLNSR
+289 IKDAIMSDLNNR

-323 DPRRVITRINGIEA
+323 DPKRVITRINGIEA
-337 TGRTNSVTLTP
+337 TGRTNTVTLTP

-361 DSEPSIANVRL
+361 DAEPSIANVRL

-382 SRITAGLMSP
+382 SRITSGLMSP

-407 TGDMNGRRVTNVGA
+407 TGDMNGRRVTNVGT

-432 YVDTAKQGAID
+432 YVDTAKQGAVD
-443 EARRNLEETRFNL
+443 EARRNVEEARFNL

-462 AKETGTDARTE
+462 AKETGADARTE

-516 FDGNMAGKKIS
+516 FDGNMAGRKIT

-552 NIAKQYTDSAKRSIE
+552 NIAKQYTDSAKRSVE
-567 SEVSSVQSNI
+567 TEVSNVQSTI
-577 GNLSGR
+577 GNLSSR
-583 IDTLEARQDRD
+583 IDTLEAKPDRD
-594 TVYDDSEL
+594 TVYDDTEL

-646 TALENRPSGG
+646 TALEN
-656 GGQAYDDTE
+656 
-665 LKGRVAALEAKP
+665 KP

-683 DDSALKGRVAT
+683 DDTALKGRVSA
-694 LETTSTDL
+694 LETSSTDL

-710 SKNPVASGEAFTGDM
+710 SKAPVASGEAFTGDM
-725 KNRAITNLASP
+725 KNRAITNLAAP

-768 ALEPTIVEAKK
+768 ALEPTIAEAKK

-799 AKVTALESK
+799 AKVTALETK

-868 QITEAKQTASG
+868 QITEAKQAASG

-898 AGLKAGGGG
+898 AGLKAGGS

-937 TNKGYVD
+937 VNKGYVD

-958 KAGTDA
+958 KSGTDA

-974 LTDIQSTVSTLTGKV
+974 ITDIQSTVSTLTGKV
-989 STLEGKQIPEAFTGD
+989 STLEGKQIPEVFTGD

-1014 LPEAAT
+1014 LPDVAT
-1020 DGATKGYVDTEVAK
+1020 DGATKGYVDTEISK

-1063 AQKIEASEGKIR
+1063 AQKIQAAEGEIR
-1075 TAESRL
+1075 TAKGRL
-1081 DTVEGKVNGLET
+1081 DTVEGKVSGLET

-1106 AAPGYD
+1106 AAPEYD
-1112 DSDIKRRVTA
+1112 DTA
-1122 LESKEDK
+1122 LKGRVAALEAKEDK

-1134 DSGIKAR
+1134 DSGIKTR
-1141 LTTLE
+1141 LTALE
-1146 AKPAYDD
+1146 AKPGYDD
-1153 AEIKRRLTDA
+1153 SEVKRRLSDA
-1163 ETSLGNK
+1163 ETAIAAK
-1170 ADSSALASTNS
+1170 ADSSALSATNTNVQS
-1181 SVSAL
+1181 L
-1186 DARVTN
+1186 TARVSN

-1203 DDSDLKRRVSVLEAS
+1203 DDSDLKRRVSALEAS
-1218 GGGGGGGG
+1218 GGGGGGA
-1226 AYNDSELRNRIDA
+1226 AYNDTELRNRIGA
-1239 LEKKEDRDTVYND
+1239 LEAKPDKDTVYD
-1252 AELRGR
+1252 DSAIKARIAT
-1258 VQVLE
+1258 LE

-1270 VYNDTELK
+1270 VYDDSALK

-1345 STIEPVYAKKQDV
+1345 STIEPVYAKKDELSYFIKSNNLD
-1358 AVYARTEAIDQAML
+1358 AAML
-1372 GIPRL
+1372 GIPRM
-1377 IGYVRYTNVQAG
+1377 IGYVRFTDVQAG

-1426 ILPRQGAYLFQIIP
+1426 TLPRQGAYLFQIIP
-1440 AAKSDTLVY
+1440 SSKSDTLVY

-1463 ISSADAVAMGTGIQ
+1463 ISSANAVAMGTGIQ

-1497 NTRKSLGDVVIMI
+1497 NTRKPLGDVVIMI

>member
-86 SWVEGKIIP
+86 SWVNGKIIP

-101 ATTFVDGLMSAD
+101 ATTLSDGLMSAD

-118 DVLDPAQLMN
+118 DVLDVAQLMN
-128 SPSDVRSVNGMKGNV
+128 SPSDVRTVNGMKGNV

-170 ASDSNLRFDN
+170 ASDGNLRFDN

-238 SKTGTVQLEVDDIPG
+238 SKTGAVQLEVDDIPG

-277 MVNNVSARDRGA
+277 MVNSVSARDRGA
-289 IKDAIMSDLNSR
+289 IKDAIMSDLNNR

-323 DPRRVITRINGIEA
+323 DPKRVITRINGIEA
-337 TGRTNSVTLTP
+337 TGRTNTVTLTP

-361 DSEPSIANVRL
+361 DSEPAIANVRL

-392 ADKRKLDSLSTTPEF
+392 ADKRKLDSLSVTQEF
-407 TGDMNGRRVTNVGA
+407 SGDMKGNRVTNIGT

-443 EARRNLEETRFNL
+443 DARRSVEEAKFNL
-456 ESAIRE
+456 ESSIRE
-462 AKETGTDARTE
+462 AKETGADARAE
-473 ADKANRAVRTLEA
+473 ADKANRSVRSLEDKA
-486 KSSTTDTG
+486 STAATG
-494 ISDLKTRVTAL
+494 ISDLKSRMTTL
-505 EARPASPGVVS
+505 EGRANNPGVVS
-516 FDGNMAGKKIS
+516 FDGNMAGKKIT

-552 NIAKQYTDSAKRSIE
+552 NVAKQYTDSAKRSIE

-594 TVYDDSEL
+594 TVYDDTEL

-629 KPDKDTVYDDS
+629 KPDRDTVYDDS

-656 GGQAYDDTE
+656 GGQAYDDTA
-665 LKGRVAALEAKP
+665 LKGRVAALEAKE
-677 DKDTVY
+677 DRDTVY
-683 DDSALKGRVAT
+683 DDSVLKGRVSA
-694 LETTSTDL
+694 LETSSTDL
-702 TGRVRALE
+702 TSRVRMLE
-710 SKNPVASGEAFTGDM
+710 NKTPVAPGESFTGDM
-725 KNRAITNLASP
+725 KGHAITHLAAPSED
-736 TDEKDGANKAYV
+736 TDGANKAYV
-748 DQQRD
+748 DQQRE
-753 AAISTAKTYTDGVRS
+753 AAVETAKSYTDGVKN
-768 ALEPTIVEAKK
+768 ALEPTIAEAKK

-799 AKVTALESK
+799 AKVTALENK
-808 PSEAFTGDMKGGKIS
+808 PADTFTGDMKGGKIS
-823 NLADPTAEK
+823 NLSDPTAEK

-868 QITEAKQTASG
+868 QITEAKQAASG

-907 GGGGGGAPFTGNM
+907 AGGGGGVPFTGNM

-925 INLAAPETEFDA
+925 INLANPETEFDA

-944 GIRTELIASVADAK
+944 GIRSELIASVADAK

-964 RTEADKANTA
+964 RSEADKANTA
-974 LTDIQSTVSTLTGKV
+974 ITDIQSTVSALSGKV
-989 STLEGKQIPEAFTGD
+989 TTLEGKQIPEAFTGD

-1063 AQKIEASEGKIR
+1063 AQKIEAAEGKIR
-1075 TAESRL
+1075 TAEGRL
-1081 DTVEGKVNGLET
+1081 DTVEGKVSGLET

-1106 AAPGYD
+1106 AAPVYD
-1112 DSDIKRRVTA
+1112 DTDLRGRVTA

-1134 DSGIKAR
+1134 DSGIKTR
-1141 LTTLE
+1141 LTALE
-1146 AKPAYDD
+1146 AKPGYDD
-1153 AEIKRRLTDA
+1153 TEVKRRLGEA
-1163 ETSLGNK
+1163 ETAIGTK

-1203 DDSDLKRRVSVLEAS
+1203 DDSDLKRRVSVLEAN
-1218 GGGGGGGG
+1218 GGGGGGG
-1226 AYNDSELRNRIDA
+1226 AYNDSELRNRINA

-1258 VQVLE
+1258 VQALE

-1293 ASALQAESEKITA
+1293 ASALQTEAEKITA
-1306 LATRVKAVE
+1306 LTTRVKAVE

-1335 FERSFRDSTT
+1335 FEHYFRDSTT
-1345 STIEPVYAKKQDV
+1345 STLEPVYAKKSDISTFINSS
-1358 AVYARTEAIDQAML
+1358 ALDQAML
-1372 GIPRL
+1372 GIPRM

>member
-1 MEKIRPLSSHNSVFP
+1 MEKIRPLNSHNSVFP
-16 VQDELNDRFKLI
+16 VQDELNERFKLI

-170 ASDSNLRFDN
+170 ASDGNLRFDN

-238 SKTGTVQLEVDDIPG
+238 SKTGAVQLEVDDIPG

-289 IKDAIMSDLNSR
+289 IKDAIMSDLNNR

-323 DPRRVITRINGIEA
+323 DPKRVITRINGIEA
-337 TGRTNSVTLTP
+337 TGRTNTVTLTP

-361 DSEPSIANVRL
+361 DSEPAIANVRL

-392 ADKRKLDSLSTTPEF
+392 ADKRKLDSLSVTQEF
-407 TGDMNGRRVTNVGA
+407 SGDMKGNRVTNLGT

-443 EARRNLEETRFNL
+443 ESRRSVEEAKFNL

-462 AKETGTDARTE
+462 AKETGADARTE
-473 ADKANRAVRTLEA
+473 ADKANRAIRSLEDKA
-486 KSSTTDTG
+486 STAATG
-494 ISDLKTRVTAL
+494 ISDLKTRMTTL
-505 EARPASPGVVS
+505 EARTNTPGVVS
-516 FDGNMAGKKIS
+516 FDGNMAGKKIT

-552 NIAKQYTDSAKRSIE
+552 NVAKQYTDSAKRSVE
-567 SEVSSVQSNI
+567 TEVSNIQSTI

-583 IDTLEARQDRD
+583 IDTLEAKPDRD

-629 KPDKDTVYDDS
+629 KPDRDTVYDDS
-640 EIKRRV
+640 DIKRRV
-646 TALENRPSGG
+646 TALEGRPA
-656 GGQAYDDTE
+656 GQSYDDTA
-665 LKGRVAALEAKP
+665 LAGRVTALENKA

-683 DDSALKGRVAT
+683 DDSALKGRVSA

-702 TGRVRALE
+702 TGRVRELE
-710 SKNPVASGEAFTGDM
+710 SKAPVASGEAFTGDM
-725 KNRAITNLASP
+725 KGRAITHLAAPSED
-736 TDEKDGANKAYV
+736 TDGANKAYV
-748 DQQRD
+748 DQQRE
-753 AAISTAKTYTDGVRS
+753 AAVETAKSYTDGVKN
-768 ALEPTIVEAKK
+768 ALEPTIAEAKK

-799 AKVTALESK
+799 AKVTTLETK
-808 PSEAFTGDMKGGKIS
+808 PSEAFTGDMKGSKIS

-898 AGLKAGGGG
+898 AGLKAGGGAG
-907 GGGGGGAPFTGNM
+907 GGGGGAAPFTGNM

-925 INLAAPETEFDA
+925 INLANPETEFDA

-944 GIRTELIASVADAK
+944 GIRSELIASVADAK

-974 LTDIQSTVSTLTGKV
+974 ITDIQTTVSTLTGKV

-1004 LKNAKLTNVA
+1004 LKNAKLKNVA
-1014 LPEAAT
+1014 LPEDAT
-1020 DGATKGYVDTEVAK
+1020 DGATKGYVDTEISK

-1063 AQKIEASEGKIR
+1063 AQKIQAAEGEIR
-1075 TAESRL
+1075 TVKGRL
-1081 DTVEGKVNGLET
+1081 DTVEGKVGGLET

-1112 DSDIKRRVTA
+1112 DTA
-1122 LESKEDK
+1122 LKGRVAALEAKEDK

-1146 AKPAYDD
+1146 AKPGYDD
-1153 AEIKRRLTDA
+1153 SEVKRRLTDA
-1163 ETSLGNK
+1163 ETAIGTK
-1170 ADSSALASTNS
+1170 ADSSALSATNTNVQS
-1181 SVSAL
+1181 L
-1186 DARVTN
+1186 TARVSN
-1192 LEAKPDKDTVY
+1192 LEAKPDNDTVY
-1203 DDSDLKRRVSVLEAS
+1203 DDSDLKRRVSALEAS
-1218 GGGGGGGG
+1218 GGGGSGS
-1226 AYNDSELRNRIDA
+1226 AYNDTELRNRIGA
-1239 LEKKEDRDTVYND
+1239 LEKKEDKDTVYD
-1252 AELRGR
+1252 DSAIKARIAT
-1258 VQVLE
+1258 LE

-1293 ASALQAESEKITA
+1293 ASALQTEAEKITA
-1306 LATRVKAVE
+1306 LTTRVKAVE
-1315 DRPAGGGAAPDLS
+1315 DRPVGGGAAPDLS

-1335 FERSFRDSTT
+1335 FERYFRDSTT
-1345 STIEPVYAKKQDV
+1345 STLEPVYATKSDISTFINSS
-1358 AVYARTEAIDQAML
+1358 ALDQAML
-1372 GIPRL
+1372 GIPRM
-1377 IGYVRYTNVQAG
+1377 IGYVRYTDVQAG

-1463 ISSADAVAMGTGIQ
+1463 ISSANAVAMGTGIQ

-1497 NTRKSLGDVVIMI
+1497 NTRKPLGDVVIMI